1 MGETISN
8 KIVLEGEAEYKRAL
22 ADINSRLRENK
33 SAMKAAAAEYDAAGD
48 SMEAMYRYG
57 DSLERTMASQ
67 NEALGLMSEHLDRVE
82 ACYGKNSR
90 EANEL
95 RTKINNMRVE
105 LAKTQTQM
113 RQFEGSMDA
122 AAQTGDDLKAGMDAG
137 SAGLEQVGEAA
148 GRANEDVQELSQS
161 IADTMGKKIID
172 FVIAGKA
179 FDTLKDGLSQAV
191 TWAIGE
197 GVDGLRER
205 GYMQSGTGD
214 VQLTQ
219 SRLDVK
225 DQVDRLWSGRM
236 DGMATAAA
244 VETVDTVMDNLS
256 QVMPG
261 AVAEVTNAAIFQ
273 QERFGAS
280 IIEQM
285 NRADA
290 MVKTFGIDWMNAF
303 DLMTLGFQNSHDGGE
318 MMLRMFDENAQVFRQ
333 MGYDA
338 DDMFSTILSAVNN
351 EELGKDSNL
360 NKGMMELISTVT
372 DGSKE
377 SLATLKALG
386 IEAKDIGV
394 KAQQGGET
402 AAAAYQLVLERLLS
416 VEDVTKR
423 NELGA
428 ALFGEK
434 VWTATGG
441 DIASALLAGFGQT
454 IEADGVTQ
462 AAMDALLDNIDD
474 SLAQLKERGN
484 QAAGQAMEPLIDGL
498 NGGLK
503 EVNRIIDEET
513 DGTVTGILGRFQ
525 EISDEADRQENEAI
539 NQWFG
544 QWLDGLVQGTKE
556 KLQGT
561 TQGAAEAMSAATAD
575 LIAELDAID
584 ERITAAWRSGDD
596 AEAMNLEGR
605 KQELIEQINSMAT
618 DVSEEFSGMGTDAA
632 SALEDTSGD
641 MRTAGETLTGE
652 AVGAMTDAQ
661 GDMRTE
667 GETLGGEGVTG
678 LEDGLSGMRD
688 ASMSAVDGA
697 VAELY
702 GGVSR
707 AYAAG
712 QATGK
717 AYARGYKSALGIAS
731 PSRVMREAAQ
741 DTVSPLFDE
750 FEQDRMRLYEAAA
763 GLAQAVSDGYGDS
776 AALRAEAPQS
786 GAQAAGGADVETM
799 AQAMQK
805 AMSGMAFELDG
816 SRFAVLIEPGVSRAT
831 QQRAMA
837 TVRGQGA
844 AARSW

>member
-8 KIVLEGEAEYKRAL
+8 KIVLEGEAEYKKAL

-33 SAMKAAAAEYDAAGD
+33 SAMKAAAAEYDAAGE
-48 SMEAMYRYG
+48 SMETMYRYG

-113 RQFEGSMDA
+113 RQFESSMDA
-122 AAQTGDDLKAGMDAG
+122 ASTAGDDLKAGMDAG

-148 GRANEDVQELSQS
+148 ERASEDVQDLSQS

-214 VQLTQ
+214 VQLTEA
-219 SRLDVK
+219 RMGVK
-225 DQVDRLWSGRM
+225 DQVDLRWSGRL

-256 QVMPG
+256 QVMPRT
-261 AVAEVTNAAIFQ
+261 VAEVTNAAIFQ

-280 IIEQM
+280 ILEQM

-290 MVKTFGIDWMNAF
+290 MVKTFGVDWMDAF

-338 DDMFSTILSAVNN
+338 DDMFSTILAAVNN

-377 SLATLKALG
+377 SLETLKALG
-386 IEAKDIGV
+386 IEAKDIGI

-462 AAMDALLDNIDD
+462 AAMNALLDNIGD
-474 SLAQLKERGN
+474 SWAGLKERTAQQVGAATEGLVSDAN
-484 QAAGQAMEPLIDGL
+484 AFLKDVNDQTDKLGGDVLKGASQAAANLIDR
-498 NGGLK
+498 K
-503 EVNRIIDEET
+503 IEENKASM
-513 DGTVTGILGRFQ
+513 Q
-525 EISDEADRQENEAI
+525 S
-539 NQWFG
+539 
-544 QWLDGLVQGTKE
+544 
-556 KLQGT
+556 LQD
-561 TQGAAEAMSAATAD
+561 AMAAATAD
-575 LIAELDAID
+575 LYAQLEALD
-584 ERITAAWRSGDD
+584 
-596 AEAMNLEGR
+596 
-605 KQELIEQINSMAT
+605 EQINAAWMNGDNVEALTLEAQKQQLIDEIAT
-618 DVSEEFSGMGTDAA
+618 VKQEVMDGFGEVGTEAA
-632 SALEDTSGD
+632 SSLEDKAED
-641 MRTAGETLTGE
+641 MRTAGETLTDE
-652 AVGAMTDAQ
+652 AVGAVTDAQ
-661 GDMRTE
+661 GDMQSAADS
-667 GETLGGEGVTG
+667 LGQSGVTG
-678 LEDGLSGMRD
+678 LEAALADMRG
-688 ASMSAVDGA
+688 ASEDAVDGA

-717 AYARGYKSALGIAS
+717 AYARGYKSALSIKS
-731 PSRVMREAAQ
+731 PSRVMREAAK

-750 FEQDRMRLYEAAA
+750 FEQDRARLYEAAA
-763 GLAQAVSDGYGDS
+763 GLSQAVSEGYGDS
-776 AALRAEAPQS
+776 AALRAEVPQG
-786 GAQAAGGADVETM
+786 GAQAAGGASVETM
-799 AQAMQK
+799 AQAMRQ

-816 SRFAVLIEPGVSRAT
+816 RRFAVLIEKDVSRETA
-831 QQRAMA
+831 QRAVA
-837 TVRGQGA
+837 TIKGQGA

>member
-122 AAQTGDDLKAGMDAG
+122 ASDAGDDLKAGMDAG
-137 SAGLEQVGEAA
+137 SLGLEQVGEAA
-148 GRANEDVQELSQS
+148 ERASEDVQDLSQS

-261 AVAEVTNAAIFQ
+261 TVAEVTNAAIFQ

-280 IIEQM
+280 VGEQM
-285 NRADA
+285 SRADA
-290 MVKTFGIDWMNAF
+290 MVKTFGIDWMDAF

-360 NKGMMELISTVT
+360 NKGMMALISTVT

-377 SLATLKALG
+377 SLKTLKTLG

-402 AAAAYQLVLERLLS
+402 AAAAYQLVLDRLLS

-441 DIASALLAGFGQT
+441 DIANALLAGFGQT

-462 AAMDALLDNIDD
+462 AAMNALLDNIGD
-474 SLAQLKERGN
+474 SWAGLKERASQQVGAATEGLASDAN
-484 QAAGQAMEPLIDGL
+484 AFLKDVNDQTDKMGGDVLKGASQAAANLIGRKIEESKEAHQNLQAE
-498 NGGLK
+498 
-503 EVNRIIDEET
+503 
-513 DGTVTGILGRFQ
+513 
-525 EISDEADRQENEAI
+525 
-539 NQWFG
+539 
-544 QWLDGLVQGTKE
+544 LDAG
-556 KLQGT
+556 
-561 TQGAAEAMSAATAD
+561 MAD

-596 AEAMNLEGR
+596 AEAMNLEFR
-605 KQELIEQINSMAT
+605 KQELIEQINTMAT
-618 DVSEEFSGMGTDAA
+618 EVSDEFSGMGTDAA
-632 SALEDTSGD
+632 TSLSDKSGE

-652 AVGAMTDAQ
+652 AVGAVTDAH
-661 GDMRTE
+661 GDMQTA

-786 GAQAAGGADVETM
+786 GTQAAGGADVETM

>member
-8 KIVLEGEAEYKRAL
+8 KIVLEGEAEYKKAL
-22 ADINSRLRENK
+22 GDINSRLRENK

-57 DSLERTMASQ
+57 DSLERTMQTQ

-105 LAKTQTQM
+105 LSKTQTQM

-179 FDTLKDGLSQAV
+179 FDTLKDGLKQAV

-214 VQLTQ
+214 VQLTDA
-219 SRLDVK
+219 RMAVK
-225 DQVDRLWSGRM
+225 DQVDLRWSGRL

-261 AVAEVTNAAIFQ
+261 TVAEVTSAAIFQ

-280 IIEQM
+280 IAEQM
-285 NRADA
+285 QRADA
-290 MVKTFGIDWMNAF
+290 MVKTFGIDWMDAF

-318 MMLRMFDENAQVFRQ
+318 MMLRMFDENAQIFRQ

-338 DDMFSTILSAVNN
+338 DDMFATILGAVNN
-351 EELGKDSNL
+351 AELGKDSNL

-377 SLATLKALG
+377 SVKTLKALG

-402 AAAAYQLVLERLLS
+402 AAAAYQLVLERLMS
-416 VEDVTKR
+416 VTDVAKR

-454 IEADGVTQ
+454 IETEGVTQ
-462 AAMDALLDNIDD
+462 AAMDALLDNIGDNW
-474 SLAQLKERGN
+474 AGLKERASQQVGAATEGLVSDAN
-484 QAAGQAMEPLIDGL
+484 EFLKDVNDQTDKMGGDVLKGASQAAANLIDR
-498 NGGLK
+498 K
-503 EVNRIIDEET
+503 IEENKASM
-513 DGTVTGILGRFQ
+513 Q
-525 EISDEADRQENEAI
+525 S
-539 NQWFG
+539 
-544 QWLDGLVQGTKE
+544 
-556 KLQGT
+556 LQD
-561 TQGAAEAMSAATAD
+561 AMAAATAD
-575 LIAELDAID
+575 LYAQLEALD
-584 ERITAAWRSGDD
+584 
-596 AEAMNLEGR
+596 
-605 KQELIEQINSMAT
+605 EQINAAWESGDTAEALTLEGQKQQLIDEIAAVKQEVMDGFGEVGTEAAT
-618 DVSEEFSGMGTDAA
+618 SLGGKAE
-632 SALEDTSGD
+632 D
-641 MRTAGETLTGE
+641 MRTSAETLAGE
-652 AVGAMTDAQ
+652 AVGAVTDAQ
-661 GDMRTE
+661 GDMQTA
-667 GETLGGEGVTG
+667 GETLGGESVTG

-717 AYARGYKSALGIAS
+717 AYAQGYKSALGIAS
-731 PSRVMREAAQ
+731 PSRVMREAAK

>member
-8 KIVLEGEAEYKRAL
+8 KIVLEGEAEYKKAL
-22 ADINSRLRENK
+22 GDINSRLRENK

-57 DSLERTMASQ
+57 DSLERTMQTQ

-105 LAKTQTQM
+105 LSKTQTQM
-113 RQFEGSMDA
+113 RQFESSMDA
-122 AAQTGDDLKAGMDAG
+122 AAETGDDLKAGMDAG

-148 GRANEDVQELSQS
+148 GRASEDVQELSQS

-179 FDTLKDGLSQAV
+179 FDTLKDGLKQAV

-214 VQLTQ
+214 VQLTDA
-219 SRLDVK
+219 RMAVK
-225 DQVDRLWSGRM
+225 DQVDLRWSGRL

-256 QVMPG
+256 QVMPRT
-261 AVAEVTNAAIFQ
+261 VAEVTSAAIFQ

-280 IIEQM
+280 IAEQM

-290 MVKTFGIDWMNAF
+290 MVKTFGIDWMDAF

-318 MMLRMFDENAQVFRQ
+318 MMLKMFDENAQVFRQ

-338 DDMFSTILSAVNN
+338 DDMFATILGAVNN

-441 DIASALLAGFGQT
+441 DIANALLAGFGQT

-462 AAMDALLDNIDD
+462 AAMNALLDNIGD
-474 SLAQLKERGN
+474 SWAGLKERASQQVGAATEGLVSDTN
-484 QAAGQAMEPLIDGL
+484 EFLKDVNDQTDKLGGDVLKGASQAAANLIDRKL
-498 NGGLK
+498 
-503 EVNRIIDEET
+503 EENNA
-513 DGTVTGILGRFQ
+513 
-525 EISDEADRQENEAI
+525 S
-539 NQWFG
+539 
-544 QWLDGLVQGTKE
+544 VQS
-556 KLQGT
+556 LQD
-561 TQGAAEAMSAATAD
+561 AMAAATAD
-575 LIAELDAID
+575 LYAQLEALDDRINAAWMNGDNAEALTLEGQKQQLID
-584 ERITAAWRSGDD
+584 EIARVKQEVMDGFGEVGSEAATS
-596 AEAMNLEGR
+596 LEG
-605 KQELIEQINSMAT
+605 KAE
-618 DVSEEFSGMGTDAA
+618 
-632 SALEDTSGD
+632 D
-641 MRTAGETLTGE
+641 MRTSAETLTGE
-652 AVGAMTDAQ
+652 AVGAVTDAQ
-661 GDMRTE
+661 GDMQSA
-667 GETLGGEGVTG
+667 GDTLGQSGVTG
-678 LEDGLSGMRD
+678 LEESLGGMRE
-688 ASMSAVDGA
+688 ASGNAVDGA

-750 FEQDRMRLYEAAA
+750 FEQDRARLYEAAA
-763 GLAQAVSDGYGDS
+763 GLAQAVSEGYGDS
-776 AALRAEAPQS
+776 AALRAEAPQG
-786 GAQAAGGADVETM
+786 GAQAAGGASVEAM

-831 QQRAMA
+831 AQRAVA
-837 TVRGQGA
+837 TIKGQGT

>member
-122 AAQTGDDLKAGMDAG
+122 ASSAGDDLKAGMDAG
-137 SAGLEQVGEAA
+137 SLGLEQVGEAA
-148 GRANEDVQELSQS
+148 ERASEDVQDLSQS

-179 FDTLKDGLSQAV
+179 FDTLKDGLKQAV

-214 VQLTQ
+214 AQLTQ

-261 AVAEVTNAAIFQ
+261 TVAEVTSAAILQ

-280 IIEQM
+280 VGEQM
-285 NRADA
+285 SRADA
-290 MVKTFGIDWMNAF
+290 MVKTFGIDWMDAF

-360 NKGMMELISTVT
+360 NKGMMALISTVT

-377 SLATLKALG
+377 SLKTLKTLG

-402 AAAAYQLVLERLLS
+402 AAAAYQLVLDRLLS

-441 DIASALLAGFGQT
+441 DIANALLAGFGQT

-462 AAMDALLDNIDD
+462 AAMNALLDNIGD
-474 SLAQLKERGN
+474 SWAGVKERASQQVGAATEGLVSDAN
-484 QAAGQAMEPLIDGL
+484 AFLKDVNAQTDKMGGDVLKGASQAAADLIGRKIEESKEAHQNLQAE
-498 NGGLK
+498 
-503 EVNRIIDEET
+503 
-513 DGTVTGILGRFQ
+513 
-525 EISDEADRQENEAI
+525 
-539 NQWFG
+539 
-544 QWLDGLVQGTKE
+544 LDAG
-556 KLQGT
+556 
-561 TQGAAEAMSAATAD
+561 MAD

-596 AEAMNLEGR
+596 AEAMNLEFR

-618 DVSEEFSGMGTDAA
+618 EVSEEFSGMGTDAA
-632 SALEDTSGD
+632 TSLSDKSGE

-652 AVGAMTDAQ
+652 AVGAVTDAQ
-661 GDMRTE
+661 GDMKTA

-678 LEDGLSGMRD
+678 LDDGLSGMRD

-763 GLAQAVSDGYGDS
+763 GLAQAVSDGYDS

-831 QQRAMA
+831 AQRAVA
-837 TVRGQGA
+837 TIKGQGA

>member
-8 KIVLEGEAEYKRAL
+8 KIVLEGEAEYKKAL
-22 ADINSRLRENK
+22 GDINSRLRENK

-57 DSLERTMASQ
+57 DSLERTMQTQ

-105 LAKTQTQM
+105 LSKTQTQM

-122 AAQTGDDLKAGMDAG
+122 AAETGDDLRAGMDAG

-179 FDTLKDGLSQAV
+179 FDTLKDGLKQAV

-214 VQLTQ
+214 AQLTDA
-219 SRLDVK
+219 RMAVK
-225 DQVDRLWSGRM
+225 DQVDLRWSGRL

-256 QVMPG
+256 QVMPRT
-261 AVAEVTNAAIFQ
+261 VAEVTSAAIFQ

-280 IIEQM
+280 IAEQM

-290 MVKTFGIDWMNAF
+290 MVKTFGIDWMDAF

-318 MMLRMFDENAQVFRQ
+318 MMLKMFDENAQVFRQ

-338 DDMFSTILSAVNN
+338 DDMFATILGAVNN

-394 KAQQGGET
+394 KAQQGGKT

-441 DIASALLAGFGQT
+441 DIANALLAGFGQT

-462 AAMDALLDNIDD
+462 AAMNALLDNIGD
-474 SLAQLKERGN
+474 SWAGLKERASQQVGAATEGLVSDAN
-484 QAAGQAMEPLIDGL
+484 EFLKDVNDQTDKLGGDVLKGASQAAANLIDRKL
-498 NGGLK
+498 
-503 EVNRIIDEET
+503 EENNA
-513 DGTVTGILGRFQ
+513 
-525 EISDEADRQENEAI
+525 S
-539 NQWFG
+539 
-544 QWLDGLVQGTKE
+544 VQS
-556 KLQGT
+556 LQD
-561 TQGAAEAMSAATAD
+561 AMAAATAD
-575 LIAELDAID
+575 LYAQLEALDDRINAAWMNGDNAEALTLEGQKQQLID
-584 ERITAAWRSGDD
+584 EIARVKQEVMDGFGEVGSEAATS
-596 AEAMNLEGR
+596 LEG
-605 KQELIEQINSMAT
+605 KAE
-618 DVSEEFSGMGTDAA
+618 
-632 SALEDTSGD
+632 D
-641 MRTAGETLTGE
+641 MRTSAETLTGE
-652 AVGAMTDAQ
+652 AVGAVTDAQ
-661 GDMRTE
+661 GDMQSA
-667 GETLGGEGVTG
+667 GDTLGQSGVTG
-678 LEDGLSGMRD
+678 LEESLGGMRE
-688 ASMSAVDGA
+688 ASGNAVDGA

-750 FEQDRMRLYEAAA
+750 FEQDRARLYEAAA
-763 GLAQAVSDGYGDS
+763 SLAQAVSEGYGDS
-776 AALRAEAPQS
+776 AALRAEAPQG
-786 GAQAAGGADVETM
+786 GAQAAGGASVETM

>member
-8 KIVLEGEAEYKRAL
+8 KIVLEGEAEYKKAL
-22 ADINSRLRENK
+22 GDINSRLRENK

-57 DSLERTMASQ
+57 DSLERTMQTQ

-105 LAKTQTQM
+105 LSKTQTQM

-179 FDTLKDGLSQAV
+179 FDTLKDGLKQAV

-214 VQLTQ
+214 VQLTDA
-219 SRLDVK
+219 RMAVK
-225 DQVDRLWSGRM
+225 DQVDLRWSGRL

-261 AVAEVTNAAIFQ
+261 TVAEVTNAAIFQ
-273 QERFGAS
+273 QERFGVS
-280 IIEQM
+280 INEQM
-285 NRADA
+285 SRADA
-290 MVKTFGIDWMNAF
+290 MVKTFGVDWMDAF

-318 MMLRMFDENAQVFRQ
+318 MMLKMFDENAQVFRQ

-338 DDMFSTILSAVNN
+338 DDMFATILGAVNN
-351 EELGKDSNL
+351 TELGKDSNL

-377 SLATLKALG
+377 SVKTLKALG

-416 VEDVTKR
+416 VEDVAKR

-462 AAMDALLDNIDD
+462 AAMNALLDNIGD
-474 SLAQLKERGN
+474 SWAGLKERASQQVGAATEGLVSDAN
-484 QAAGQAMEPLIDGL
+484 AFLKDVNAQTDKMGGDVLKGASQAAADLIGRKIEESKEAHQNLQAE
-498 NGGLK
+498 
-503 EVNRIIDEET
+503 
-513 DGTVTGILGRFQ
+513 
-525 EISDEADRQENEAI
+525 
-539 NQWFG
+539 
-544 QWLDGLVQGTKE
+544 LDAG
-556 KLQGT
+556 
-561 TQGAAEAMSAATAD
+561 MAD

-596 AEAMNLEGR
+596 AEAMNLEFR

-618 DVSEEFSGMGTDAA
+618 EVSEEFSGMGTDAA
-632 SALEDTSGD
+632 TSLSDKSGE

-652 AVGAMTDAQ
+652 AVGAVTDAQ
-661 GDMRTE
+661 SDMQSAGD
-667 GETLGGEGVTG
+667 TLGQSGVTG
-678 LEDGLSGMRD
+678 LEEGLEGMRE
-688 ASMSAVDGA
+688 ASGNAVDGA
-697 VAELY
+697 VAELF

-750 FEQDRMRLYEAAA
+750 FETDRARLYEAAA
-763 GLAQAVSDGYGDS
+763 GLAHAVSDGYGDS
-776 AALRAEAPQS
+776 AALRAEAPQ
-786 GAQAAGGADVETM
+786 GGTQAAGGASVETM

-816 SRFAVLIEPGVSRAT
+816 NRFAVLIEPGVSRAT
-831 QQRAMA
+831 AQRAVA
-837 TVRGQGA
+837 TIKGQGA

>member
-8 KIVLEGEAEYKRAL
+8 RIVLEGEAAYKKAL

-33 SAMKAAAAEYDAAGD
+33 SAMKAAAAEYDGAGE

-57 DSLERTMASQ
+57 DSLERTMESQ

-82 ACYGKNSR
+82 SAYGKNSR

-95 RTKINNMRVE
+95 RTKINNMRTE

-113 RQFEGSMDA
+113 RQFESSMDA
-122 AAQTGDDLKAGMDAG
+122 ASAAGDDLKAGMDAG

-148 GRANEDVQELSQS
+148 GRAQGEVQELSES
-161 IADTMGKKIID
+161 IADMMGRKIID

-179 FDTLKDGLSQAV
+179 FDTLKDGLAQAV
-191 TWAIGE
+191 TFAIGE

-205 GYMQSGTGD
+205 GYIQSGTGD
-214 VQLTQ
+214 VQLTEA
-219 SRLDVK
+219 RMGVK
-225 DQVDRLWSGRM
+225 DQVDLRWSGRL

-261 AVAEVTNAAIFQ
+261 TVAEVTNAAIFQ

-280 IIEQM
+280 VSEQM
-285 NRADA
+285 QRADS
-290 MVKTFGIDWMNAF
+290 MVKTFGIDWMDAF

-377 SLATLKALG
+377 SAATLKALG
-386 IEAKDIGV
+386 LEAKDIGV

-402 AAAAYQLVLERLLS
+402 AAAAYQLVLERLMA
-416 VEDVTKR
+416 VEDVAKR
-423 NELGA
+423 NELGQ

-434 VWTATGG
+434 VWTSTGG

-462 AAMDALLDNIDD
+462 AAMDALLDNIGDNW
-474 SLAQLKERGN
+474 AGLKERVGQQAGAATEGLVEDAN
-484 QAAGQAMEPLIDGL
+484 AFLADVNAQTDAMGGDVLKGASQAAANLIDRKIGEQ
-498 NGGLK
+498 K
-503 EVNRIIDEET
+503 
-513 DGTVTGILGRFQ
+513 Q
-525 EISDEADRQENEAI
+525 AQQS
-539 NQWFG
+539 
-544 QWLDGLVQGTKE
+544 
-556 KLQGT
+556 LQD
-561 TQGAAEAMSAATAD
+561 AMAAATAD
-575 LIAELDAID
+575 LYAQLDALNEQIN
-584 ERITAAWRSGDD
+584 AAWENGDTLQ
-596 AEAMNLEGR
+596 ALTLEGQ
-605 KQELIEQINSMAT
+605 KQELIDEIAEVKQQVQDGFGEVGSEAAT
-618 DVSEEFSGMGTDAA
+618 
-632 SALEDTSGD
+632 ALEGTSDG
-641 MRTAGETLTGE
+641 MRTSAETLTGE
-652 AVGAMTDAQ
+652 AVGAVTDAAS
-661 GDMRTE
+661 DMETAGSGL
-667 GETLGGEGVTG
+667 GESGATG
-678 LEDGLSGMRD
+678 LEDGLEGMTD
-688 ASMSAVDGA
+688 ASADAVDGA

-702 GGVSR
+702 RGASR

-717 AYARGYKSALGIAS
+717 AYERGYKTALSIAS
-731 PSRVMREAAQ
+731 PSRVMRAAAQ

-750 FEQDRMRLYEAAA
+750 FEADRARL
-763 GLAQAVSDGYGDS
+763 
-776 AALRAEAPQS
+776 
-786 GAQAAGGADVETM
+786 QAAGAALGAAVQEGYNSLSPLQRGPHPSALWADTFPIGEGGAGGLV
-799 AQAMQK
+799 QAMRQ
-805 AMSGMAFELDG
+805 AMSGMTWEIDG
-816 SRFAVLIEPGVSRAT
+816 QTMAVLVEPGVSRAT
-831 QQRAMA
+831 AQRVVA

>member
-67 NEALGLMSEHLDRVE
+67 NEALGLMSEHLDQVE

-148 GRANEDVQELSQS
+148 GRASEDVQDLSQS

-179 FDTLKDGLSQAV
+179 FDTLKDGLKQAV

-214 VQLTQ
+214 AQLTQ

-261 AVAEVTNAAIFQ
+261 TVAEVTSAAIFQ

-280 IIEQM
+280 IAEQM
-285 NRADA
+285 QRADA
-290 MVKTFGIDWMNAF
+290 MVKTFGIDWMDAF

-338 DDMFSTILSAVNN
+338 DDMFATILGAVNN
-351 EELGKDSNL
+351 AELGKDSNL

-377 SLATLKALG
+377 SVKTLKALG

-402 AAAAYQLVLERLLS
+402 AAAAYQLVLERLMS
-416 VEDVTKR
+416 VEDVAKR

-441 DIASALLAGFGQT
+441 DIANALLAGFGQT

-462 AAMDALLDNIDD
+462 AAMNALLDNIGD
-474 SLAQLKERGN
+474 SWAGLKERASQQVGAATEGLVSDAN
-484 QAAGQAMEPLIDGL
+484 AFLKDVNDQTDKMGGDVLKGASQAAADLIGRKIEESKEAHQNLQAE
-498 NGGLK
+498 
-503 EVNRIIDEET
+503 
-513 DGTVTGILGRFQ
+513 
-525 EISDEADRQENEAI
+525 
-539 NQWFG
+539 
-544 QWLDGLVQGTKE
+544 LDAG
-556 KLQGT
+556 
-561 TQGAAEAMSAATAD
+561 MAD

-596 AEAMNLEGR
+596 SEAMNLEFR

-618 DVSEEFSGMGTDAA
+618 EVSEEFSGMGTDAA
-632 SALEDTSGD
+632 TSLSDKSGE

-652 AVGAMTDAQ
+652 AVGAVTDAQ
-661 GDMRTE
+661 GDMKTA

-763 GLAQAVSDGYGDS
+763 GLAQAVSEGYGDS

>member
-8 KIVLEGEAEYKRAL
+8 KIVLEGEAEYKKAL
-22 ADINSRLRENK
+22 GDINSRLRENK

-57 DSLERTMASQ
+57 DSLERTMQTQ

-148 GRANEDVQELSQS
+148 GRASEDVQDLSQS
-161 IADTMGKKIID
+161 IADTMGRKIID

-261 AVAEVTNAAIFQ
+261 TVAEVTNAAIFQ

-280 IIEQM
+280 VGEQM
-285 NRADA
+285 SRADA

-338 DDMFSTILSAVNN
+338 DDMFATILSAVNN

-360 NKGMMELISTVT
+360 NKGMMALIATVT

-377 SLATLKALG
+377 SLKTLKTLG

-402 AAAAYQLVLERLLS
+402 AAAAYQLVLDRLMS

-441 DIASALLAGFGQT
+441 DIANALLAGFGQT

-462 AAMDALLDNIDD
+462 AAMNALLDNIGD
-474 SLAQLKERGN
+474 SWAGLKERASQQVGAATEGLVSDAN
-484 QAAGQAMEPLIDGL
+484 AFLKDVNAQTDKMGGDVLKGASQAAADLIGRKIEESKEAHQNLQAE
-498 NGGLK
+498 
-503 EVNRIIDEET
+503 
-513 DGTVTGILGRFQ
+513 
-525 EISDEADRQENEAI
+525 
-539 NQWFG
+539 
-544 QWLDGLVQGTKE
+544 LDAG
-556 KLQGT
+556 
-561 TQGAAEAMSAATAD
+561 MAD

-596 AEAMNLEGR
+596 AEAMNLEFR

-618 DVSEEFSGMGTDAA
+618 EVSEEFSGMGTDAA
-632 SALEDTSGD
+632 TSLSDKSGE

-652 AVGAMTDAQ
+652 AVGAVTDAQ
-661 GDMRTE
+661 GDMQTA

-763 GLAQAVSDGYGDS
+763 GLAQAVSDGYDS

>member
-57 DSLERTMASQ
+57 DSLERTMQTQ

-105 LAKTQTQM
+105 LSKTQTQM

-179 FDTLKDGLSQAV
+179 FDTLKDGLKQAV

-261 AVAEVTNAAIFQ
+261 TVAEVTSAAIFQ

-280 IIEQM
+280 IAEQM
-285 NRADA
+285 QRADA
-290 MVKTFGIDWMNAF
+290 MVKTFGIDWMDAF

-338 DDMFSTILSAVNN
+338 DDMFATILGAVNN
-351 EELGKDSNL
+351 AELGKDSNL

-377 SLATLKALG
+377 SVKTLKALG

-402 AAAAYQLVLERLLS
+402 AAAAYQLVLERLMS
-416 VEDVTKR
+416 VEDVAKR

-441 DIASALLAGFGQT
+441 DIANALLAGFGQT

-462 AAMDALLDNIDD
+462 AAMNALLDNIGD
-474 SLAQLKERGN
+474 SWAGLKERASQQVGAATEGLVSDAN
-484 QAAGQAMEPLIDGL
+484 EFLKDVNDQTDKMGGDALKGASQAAANLIDR
-498 NGGLK
+498 K
-503 EVNRIIDEET
+503 IEENKAS
-513 DGTVTGILGRFQ
+513 IQ
-525 EISDEADRQENEAI
+525 S
-539 NQWFG
+539 
-544 QWLDGLVQGTKE
+544 
-556 KLQGT
+556 LQD
-561 TQGAAEAMSAATAD
+561 AMAAATAD
-575 LIAELDAID
+575 LYAQLEALDDQINAAWMNGDNAEALTLEGQKQQLID
-584 ERITAAWRSGDD
+584 EIAAV
-596 AEAMNLEGR
+596 
-605 KQELIEQINSMAT
+605 KQEVMDGFGDVGTEAAT
-618 DVSEEFSGMGTDAA
+618 SLGGKAE
-632 SALEDTSGD
+632 D

-652 AVGAMTDAQ
+652 AVGAVTDAQ
-661 GDMRTE
+661 TDMQTA

-688 ASMSAVDGA
+688 ASISAVDGA

-717 AYARGYKSALGIAS
+717 AYAQGYKSALGIAS

>member
-8 KIVLEGEAEYKRAL
+8 KIVLEGEAEYKKAL
-22 ADINSRLRENK
+22 GDINSRLRENK
-33 SAMKAAAAEYDAAGD
+33 SAMKAAAAEYDAAGN

-57 DSLERTMASQ
+57 DSLERTMQTQ

-105 LAKTQTQM
+105 LSKTQTQM
-113 RQFEGSMDA
+113 RQFESSMDA
-122 AAQTGDDLKAGMDAG
+122 ASDAGDDLKAGMDAG

-205 GYMQSGTGD
+205 GRMQSGTGSTP
-214 VQLTQ
+214 LTDA
-219 SRLDVK
+219 RMGIK
-225 DQVDRLWSGRM
+225 DQIDRRWSGRLN
-236 DGMATAAA
+236 GEATGDA
-244 VETVDTVMDNLS
+244 VEAVDSAMDNLS
-256 QVMPG
+256 LVMPG
-261 AVAEVTNAAIFQ
+261 TVAEVTNAAIFQ

-280 IIEQM
+280 ILEQM

-290 MVKTFGIDWMNAF
+290 MVKTFGIDWMDAF

-338 DDMFSTILSAVNN
+338 DDMFATILGAVNN
-351 EELGKDSNL
+351 AELGKDSNL

-377 SLATLKALG
+377 SVKTLKALG

-402 AAAAYQLVLERLLS
+402 AAAAYQLVLERLMS
-416 VEDVTKR
+416 VEDVAKR

-454 IEADGVTQ
+454 IETEGVTQ
-462 AAMDALLDNIDD
+462 AAMDALLDNIGDNW
-474 SLAQLKERGN
+474 AGLKERASQQVGAATEGLVSDAN
-484 QAAGQAMEPLIDGL
+484 EFLKDVNDQTDKMGGDVLKGASQAAANLIDR
-498 NGGLK
+498 K
-503 EVNRIIDEET
+503 IEENKASM
-513 DGTVTGILGRFQ
+513 Q
-525 EISDEADRQENEAI
+525 S
-539 NQWFG
+539 
-544 QWLDGLVQGTKE
+544 
-556 KLQGT
+556 LQD
-561 TQGAAEAMSAATAD
+561 AMAAATAD
-575 LIAELDAID
+575 LYAQLEALDDQINAAWMNGDNAEALTLEGQKQKLID
-584 ERITAAWRSGDD
+584 EIAAVKQEVMDGFGEVGS
-596 AEAMNLEGR
+596 EAATSLEG
-605 KQELIEQINSMAT
+605 K
-618 DVSEEFSGMGTDAA
+618 EE
-632 SALEDTSGD
+632 D
-641 MRTAGETLTGE
+641 MRTSAETLTGA
-652 AVGAMTDAQ
+652 AVGAVTDAQ
-661 GDMRTE
+661 GDMQSA
-667 GETLGGEGVTG
+667 GDTLGQSGVTG
-678 LEDGLSGMRD
+678 LEESLGGMRE
-688 ASMSAVDGA
+688 ASGNAVDGA

-750 FEQDRMRLYEAAA
+750 FEQDRARLYEAAA

-786 GAQAAGGADVETM
+786 GAQAAGGASVETM

-816 SRFAVLIEPGVSRAT
+816 NRFAVLIEPGVSRAT
-831 QQRAMA
+831 AQRAVA
-837 TVRGQGA
+837 TIKGQGA

>member
-67 NEALGLMSEHLDRVE
+67 NEALGLMSEHLEKVE

-95 RTKINNMRVE
+95 RTKINNMRTE

-113 RQFEGSMDA
+113 RQFESSMDA
-122 AAQTGDDLKAGMDAG
+122 ASTAGDDLKAGMDAG

-214 VQLTQ
+214 VQLTEA
-219 SRLDVK
+219 RMDVK

-256 QVMPG
+256 QVMPRT
-261 AVAEVTNAAIFQ
+261 VAEVTNAAIFQ

-280 IIEQM
+280 ISEQM
-285 NRADA
+285 QRADA
-290 MVKTFGIDWMNAF
+290 MVKTFGVDWMDAF

-338 DDMFSTILSAVNN
+338 DDMFSTILAAVNN

-377 SLATLKALG
+377 SLDTLKALG
-386 IEAKDIGV
+386 IEAKDIGI

-402 AAAAYQLVLERLLS
+402 AAAAYQLVLEQLLS
-416 VEDVTKR
+416 VEDVAKR

-428 ALFGEK
+428 ALFGDT

-454 IEADGVTQ
+454 IETEGVTQ
-462 AAMDALLDNIDD
+462 AAMDALLDNIGD
-474 SLAQLKERGN
+474 SWAGLKERMGQ
-484 QAAGQAMEPLIDGL
+484 QAG
-498 NGGLK
+498 
-503 EVNRIIDEET
+503 
-513 DGTVTGILGRFQ
+513 
-525 EISDEADRQENEAI
+525 EATE
-539 NQWFG
+539 
-544 QWLDGLVQGTKE
+544 GLVQAANDFVKDVNEQTDRLGGDVLK
-556 KLQGT
+556 
-561 TQGAAEAMSAATAD
+561 GASQAAANLIEGKVEDIKDEGNRLMDATAD
-575 LIAELDAID
+575 LYAQLEALD
-584 ERITAAWRSGDD
+584 
-596 AEAMNLEGR
+596 
-605 KQELIEQINSMAT
+605 EQINNAWMSGDNVEALTLEAQKQQLIDEIAT
-618 DVSEEFSGMGTDAA
+618 VKQEVMDGFGEVGTEAA
-632 SALEDTSGD
+632 SSLEDKAED
-641 MRTAGETLTGE
+641 MRTAGETLTDE
-652 AVGAMTDAQ
+652 AVGAVTDAQ
-661 GDMRTE
+661 GDMQSAADS
-667 GETLGGEGVTG
+667 LGQSGVTG
-678 LEDGLSGMRD
+678 LEDALADMRG
-688 ASMSAVDGA
+688 ASEDAVDGA

-717 AYARGYKSALGIAS
+717 AYARGYKSALSIKS
-731 PSRVMREAAQ
+731 PSRVMREAAK

-750 FEQDRMRLYEAAA
+750 FEQDRARLYEAAA
-763 GLAQAVSDGYGDS
+763 GLAQAVSEGYGDS
-776 AALRAEAPQS
+776 AALRAEVPQG
-786 GAQAAGGADVETM
+786 GAQAAGGASVETM
-799 AQAMQK
+799 AQAMRQ

-816 SRFAVLIEPGVSRAT
+816 NRFAVLIEPGVSRAT

>member
-122 AAQTGDDLKAGMDAG
+122 ASSAGDDLKAGMDAG
-137 SAGLEQVGEAA
+137 SLGLEQVGEAA
-148 GRANEDVQELSQS
+148 ERASEDVQDLSQS

-261 AVAEVTNAAIFQ
+261 TVAEVTNAAIFQ

-280 IIEQM
+280 VGEQM
-285 NRADA
+285 SRADA
-290 MVKTFGIDWMNAF
+290 MVKTFGIDWMDAF

-360 NKGMMELISTVT
+360 NKGMMALISTVT

-377 SLATLKALG
+377 SLKTLKTLG

-402 AAAAYQLVLERLLS
+402 AAAAYQLVLDRLLS

-441 DIASALLAGFGQT
+441 DIANALLAGFGQT

-462 AAMDALLDNIDD
+462 AAMNALLDNIGD
-474 SLAQLKERGN
+474 SWAGVKERASQQVGAATEGLVSDAN
-484 QAAGQAMEPLIDGL
+484 AFLKDVNAQTDKMGGDVLKGASQAAADLIGRKIEESKEAHQNLQAE
-498 NGGLK
+498 
-503 EVNRIIDEET
+503 
-513 DGTVTGILGRFQ
+513 
-525 EISDEADRQENEAI
+525 
-539 NQWFG
+539 
-544 QWLDGLVQGTKE
+544 LDAG
-556 KLQGT
+556 
-561 TQGAAEAMSAATAD
+561 MAD

-596 AEAMNLEGR
+596 AEAMNLEFR

-618 DVSEEFSGMGTDAA
+618 EVSEEFSGMGTDAA
-632 SALEDTSGD
+632 TSLSDKSGE

-652 AVGAMTDAQ
+652 AVGAVTDAQ
-661 GDMRTE
+661 GDMKTA

-678 LEDGLSGMRD
+678 LDDGLSGMRD

-776 AALRAEAPQS
+776 AALRAETPQS

>member
-8 KIVLEGEAEYKRAL
+8 KIVLEGEAEYKKAL
-22 ADINSRLRENK
+22 GDINSRLRENK

-57 DSLERTMASQ
+57 DSLERTMQTQ

-105 LAKTQTQM
+105 LSKTQTQM

-179 FDTLKDGLSQAV
+179 FDTLKDGLKQAV

-214 VQLTQ
+214 VQLTDA
-219 SRLDVK
+219 RMAVK
-225 DQVDRLWSGRM
+225 DQVDLRWSGRL

-261 AVAEVTNAAIFQ
+261 TVAEVTSAAIFQ

-280 IIEQM
+280 IAEQM
-285 NRADA
+285 QRADA
-290 MVKTFGIDWMNAF
+290 MVKTFGIDWMDAF

-338 DDMFSTILSAVNN
+338 DDMFATILGAVNN
-351 EELGKDSNL
+351 AELGKDSNL

-377 SLATLKALG
+377 SVKTLKALG

-402 AAAAYQLVLERLLS
+402 AAAAYQLVLERLMS
-416 VEDVTKR
+416 VEDVAKR

-454 IEADGVTQ
+454 IETEGVTQ
-462 AAMDALLDNIDD
+462 AAMDALLDNIGDNW
-474 SLAQLKERGN
+474 AGLKERASQQVGAATEGLVSDAN
-484 QAAGQAMEPLIDGL
+484 EFLKDVNDQTDKMGGDVLKGASQAAANLIDR
-498 NGGLK
+498 K
-503 EVNRIIDEET
+503 IEENKASM
-513 DGTVTGILGRFQ
+513 Q
-525 EISDEADRQENEAI
+525 S
-539 NQWFG
+539 
-544 QWLDGLVQGTKE
+544 
-556 KLQGT
+556 LQD
-561 TQGAAEAMSAATAD
+561 AMAAATAD
-575 LIAELDAID
+575 LYAQLEALDDQINAAWMNGDNAEALTLEGQKQQLID
-584 ERITAAWRSGDD
+584 EIAAV
-596 AEAMNLEGR
+596 
-605 KQELIEQINSMAT
+605 KQEVMDGFGDVGTEAAT
-618 DVSEEFSGMGTDAA
+618 SLGGKAE
-632 SALEDTSGD
+632 D

-652 AVGAMTDAQ
+652 AVGAVTDAQ
-661 GDMRTE
+661 SDMQSAGD
-667 GETLGGEGVTG
+667 TLGQSGVTG
-678 LEDGLSGMRD
+678 LEEGLDGMRE
-688 ASMSAVDGA
+688 ASGNAVDGA
-697 VAELY
+697 VAELF

-731 PSRVMREAAQ
+731 PSRVMHEAAQ

-750 FEQDRMRLYEAAA
+750 FEQDRARLYEAAA
-763 GLAQAVSDGYGDS
+763 GLAQAVSEGYGDS
-776 AALRAEAPQS
+776 AALRAEAPQG
-786 GAQAAGGADVETM
+786 GAQAAGGASVETM

-816 SRFAVLIEPGVSRAT
+816 NRFAVLIEPGVSRAT
-831 QQRAMA
+831 AQRAVA
-837 TVRGQGA
+837 TIKGQGA

>member
-57 DSLERTMASQ
+57 DSLERTMQTQ

-105 LAKTQTQM
+105 LSKTQTQM

-179 FDTLKDGLSQAV
+179 FDTLKDGLKQAV

-214 VQLTQ
+214 VQLTDA
-219 SRLDVK
+219 RMAVK
-225 DQVDRLWSGRM
+225 DQVDLRWSGRL

-261 AVAEVTNAAIFQ
+261 TVAEVTSAAIFQ

-280 IIEQM
+280 IAEQM
-285 NRADA
+285 QRADA
-290 MVKTFGIDWMNAF
+290 MVKTFGIDWMDAF

-338 DDMFSTILSAVNN
+338 DDMFATILGAVNN
-351 EELGKDSNL
+351 AELGKDSNL

-377 SLATLKALG
+377 SVKTLKALG

-402 AAAAYQLVLERLLS
+402 AAAAYQLVLERLMS
-416 VEDVTKR
+416 VEDVAKR

-454 IEADGVTQ
+454 IETEGVTQ
-462 AAMDALLDNIDD
+462 AAMDALLDNIGDNW
-474 SLAQLKERGN
+474 AGLKERASQQVGAATEGLVSDAN
-484 QAAGQAMEPLIDGL
+484 EFLKDVNDQTDKMGGDVLKGASQAAADLIGRKIEESKEAHQNLQAE
-498 NGGLK
+498 
-503 EVNRIIDEET
+503 
-513 DGTVTGILGRFQ
+513 
-525 EISDEADRQENEAI
+525 
-539 NQWFG
+539 
-544 QWLDGLVQGTKE
+544 LDAG
-556 KLQGT
+556 
-561 TQGAAEAMSAATAD
+561 MAD

-596 AEAMNLEGR
+596 AEAMNLEFR

-618 DVSEEFSGMGTDAA
+618 EVSEEFSGMGTDAA
-632 SALEDTSGD
+632 TSLSDKSGE

-652 AVGAMTDAQ
+652 AVGAVTDAQ
-661 GDMRTE
+661 GDMQTA

-717 AYARGYKSALGIAS
+717 AYAQGYKSALGIAS

-750 FEQDRMRLYEAAA
+750 FEQDRARLYEAAA
-763 GLAQAVSDGYGDS
+763 GLAQAVSEGYGDS
-776 AALRAEAPQS
+776 AALRAEAPQG
-786 GAQAAGGADVETM
+786 GAQAAGGASVETM

-805 AMSGMAFELDG
+805 AISGMAFELDG
-816 SRFAVLIEPGVSRAT
+816 NRFAVLIEPGVSRAT
-831 QQRAMA
+831 AQRAVA
-837 TVRGQGA
+837 TIKGQGA

>member
-8 KIVLEGEAEYKRAL
+8 KIVLEGEAEYKKAL
-22 ADINSRLRENK
+22 GDINSRLRENK

-57 DSLERTMASQ
+57 DSLERTMQTQ

-122 AAQTGDDLKAGMDAG
+122 ASDAGDDLKAGMDAG

-148 GRANEDVQELSQS
+148 GRASEDVQDLSQS

-179 FDTLKDGLSQAV
+179 FDTLKDGLKQAV

-261 AVAEVTNAAIFQ
+261 TVAEVTNAAIFQ

-280 IIEQM
+280 VGEQM
-285 NRADA
+285 SRADA
-290 MVKTFGIDWMNAF
+290 MVKTFGIDWMDAF

-360 NKGMMELISTVT
+360 NKGMMALISTVT

-377 SLATLKALG
+377 SLKTLKTLG

-402 AAAAYQLVLERLLS
+402 AAAAYQLVLDRLLS

-441 DIASALLAGFGQT
+441 DIANALLAGFGQT

-462 AAMDALLDNIDD
+462 AAMNALLDNIGD
-474 SLAQLKERGN
+474 SWAGVKERASQQVGAATEGLVSDAN
-484 QAAGQAMEPLIDGL
+484 AFLKDVNAQTDKMGGDVLKGASQAAADLIGRKIEESKEAHQNLQAE
-498 NGGLK
+498 
-503 EVNRIIDEET
+503 
-513 DGTVTGILGRFQ
+513 
-525 EISDEADRQENEAI
+525 
-539 NQWFG
+539 
-544 QWLDGLVQGTKE
+544 LDAG
-556 KLQGT
+556 
-561 TQGAAEAMSAATAD
+561 MAD

-596 AEAMNLEGR
+596 AEAMNLEFR

-618 DVSEEFSGMGTDAA
+618 EVSEEFSGMGTDAA
-632 SALEDTSGD
+632 TSLSDKSGE

-652 AVGAMTDAQ
+652 AVGAVTDAQ
-661 GDMRTE
+661 GDMKTA

-750 FEQDRMRLYEAAA
+750 FEQDRARLYEAAA
-763 GLAQAVSDGYGDS
+763 GLAQAVSEGYGDS
-776 AALRAEAPQS
+776 SALRAEAPQS

-816 SRFAVLIEPGVSRAT
+816 NRFAVLIEPGVSRAT
-831 QQRAMA
+831 AQRAVA
-837 TVRGQGA
+837 TIKGQGA

>member
-67 NEALGLMSEHLDRVE
+67 NEALGLMSEHLEKVE

-95 RTKINNMRVE
+95 RTKINNMRTE

-113 RQFEGSMDA
+113 RQFESSMDA
-122 AAQTGDDLKAGMDAG
+122 ASTAGDDLKAGMDAG

-214 VQLTQ
+214 VQLTEA
-219 SRLDVK
+219 RMGVK

-256 QVMPG
+256 QVMPRT
-261 AVAEVTNAAIFQ
+261 VAEVTNAAIFQ

-280 IIEQM
+280 ISEQM
-285 NRADA
+285 QRADA
-290 MVKTFGIDWMNAF
+290 MVKTFGVDWMDAF

-338 DDMFSTILSAVNN
+338 DDMFSTILAAVNN

-377 SLATLKALG
+377 SLETLKALG
-386 IEAKDIGV
+386 IEAKDIGI

-402 AAAAYQLVLERLLS
+402 AAAAYQLVLEQLLS
-416 VEDVTKR
+416 VEDVAKR

-428 ALFGEK
+428 ALFGDT

-454 IEADGVTQ
+454 IETEGVTQ
-462 AAMDALLDNIDD
+462 AAMDALLDNIGDNW
-474 SLAQLKERGN
+474 AGLKERTAQ
-484 QAAGQAMEPLIDGL
+484 QAG
-498 NGGLK
+498 
-503 EVNRIIDEET
+503 
-513 DGTVTGILGRFQ
+513 
-525 EISDEADRQENEAI
+525 EATE
-539 NQWFG
+539 
-544 QWLDGLVQGTKE
+544 GLVQAANDFVKDVNEQTDRLGGDVLK
-556 KLQGT
+556 
-561 TQGAAEAMSAATAD
+561 GASQAAANLIEGKVEDIKDEGNRLMDATAD
-575 LIAELDAID
+575 LYAQLEALD
-584 ERITAAWRSGDD
+584 
-596 AEAMNLEGR
+596 
-605 KQELIEQINSMAT
+605 EQINNAWMSGDNVEALTLEAQKQQLIDEIAT
-618 DVSEEFSGMGTDAA
+618 VKQEVMDGFGEVGTEAA
-632 SALEDTSGD
+632 SSLEDKAED
-641 MRTAGETLTGE
+641 MRTAGETLTDE
-652 AVGAMTDAQ
+652 AVGAVTDAQ
-661 GDMRTE
+661 GDMQSAADS
-667 GETLGGEGVTG
+667 LGQSGVTG
-678 LEDGLSGMRD
+678 LEDALADMRG
-688 ASMSAVDGA
+688 ASEDAVDGA

-717 AYARGYKSALGIAS
+717 AYARGYKSALSIKS
-731 PSRVMREAAQ
+731 PSRVMREAAK

-750 FEQDRMRLYEAAA
+750 FEQDRARLYEAAA
-763 GLAQAVSDGYGDS
+763 GLAQAVSEGYGDS
-776 AALRAEAPQS
+776 AALRAEVPQG
-786 GAQAAGGADVETM
+786 GAQAAGGASVETM
-799 AQAMQK
+799 AQAMRQ

-816 SRFAVLIEPGVSRAT
+816 NRFAVLIEPGVSRAT

>member
-8 KIVLEGEAEYKRAL
+8 KIVLEGEAEYKKAL
-22 ADINSRLRENK
+22 GDINSRLRENK

-57 DSLERTMASQ
+57 DSLERTMQTQ

-105 LAKTQTQM
+105 LSKTQTQM

-172 FVIAGKA
+172 FAIGKQALTTLSDGLKWAMGEAIDGIADQNKTRAITNTDAVTAAMLVRVQDAVKRQFAQYISDEQARGLIGDLWTGMGINGYVPTEAEMTRLAPQIYGVSLAKGIDA
-179 FDTLKDGLSQAV
+179 TTLINSAQTLKTEFGEDWQRSIDLLDTLGAATVGHTQEAISAMGTYSEAFKQA
-191 TWAIGE
+191 
-197 GVDGLRER
+197 
-205 GYMQSGTGD
+205 
-214 VQLTQ
+214 
-219 SRLDVK
+219 
-225 DQVDRLWSGRM
+225 
-236 DGMATAAA
+236 
-244 VETVDTVMDNLS
+244 
-256 QVMPG
+256 
-261 AVAEVTNAAIFQ
+261 
-273 QERFGAS
+273 
-280 IIEQM
+280 
-285 NRADA
+285 
-290 MVKTFGIDWMNAF
+290 
-303 DLMTLGFQNSHDGGE
+303 
-318 MMLRMFDENAQVFRQ
+318 
-333 MGYDA
+333 GYDA
-338 DDMFSTILSAVNN
+338 DDMFSIMISGAQEFGVEKLGD
-351 EELGKDSNL
+351 LGKNL
-360 NKGMMELISTVT
+360 ATFEKNLTG
-372 DGSKE
+372 GSKE
-377 SLATLKALG
+377 VEKALKQLDLLTLDLPDKFQ
-386 IEAKDIGV
+386 E
-394 KAQQGGET
+394 GGEAAET
-402 AAAAYQLVLERLLS
+402 AFSLILTRILS
-416 VEDVTKR
+416 IEDK
-423 NELGA
+423 A
-428 ALFGEK
+428 KQA
-434 VWTATGG
+434 
-441 DIASALLAGFGQT
+441 DIAKAFFGDMNWTKNGADMAQLFLQGFNNEMEVSGQAQRTAEAWGDTLGNNVAG
-454 IEADGVTQ
+454 
-462 AAMDALLDNIDD
+462 
-474 SLAQLKERGN
+474 LKERM
-484 QAAGQAMEPLIDGL
+484 GQAVGSMAEPLLDGL
-498 NGGLK
+498 NDGLK

-513 DGTVTGILGRFQ
+513 DGTVTGILSKFQ
-525 EISDEADRQENEAI
+525 EISDESDRQENEAI

-561 TQGAAEAMSAATAD
+561 TQGAAEAMSTATAD
-575 LIAELDAID
+575 LYAQLEALD
-584 ERITAAWRSGDD
+584 
-596 AEAMNLEGR
+596 
-605 KQELIEQINSMAT
+605 EQINAAWMNGDNVEALTLEGQKQQLIDEIAAVKQEVMDGFGDVGTEAAT
-618 DVSEEFSGMGTDAA
+618 SLGGKAE
-632 SALEDTSGD
+632 D

-652 AVGAMTDAQ
+652 AVGAVTDAQ
-661 GDMRTE
+661 TDMQTA

-750 FEQDRMRLYEAAA
+750 FEQDRARLYEAAA
-763 GLAQAVSDGYGDS
+763 GLAQAVSEGYGDS

>member
-122 AAQTGDDLKAGMDAG
+122 ASSAGDDLKAGMDAG
-137 SAGLEQVGEAA
+137 SLGLEQVGEAA
-148 GRANEDVQELSQS
+148 ERASEDVQDLSQS

-261 AVAEVTNAAIFQ
+261 TVAEVTNAAIFQ

-280 IIEQM
+280 VGEQM
-285 NRADA
+285 SRADA
-290 MVKTFGIDWMNAF
+290 MVKTFGIDWMDAF

-360 NKGMMELISTVT
+360 NKGMMALISTVT

-377 SLATLKALG
+377 SLKTLKTLG

-402 AAAAYQLVLERLLS
+402 AAAAYQLVLDRLLS

-441 DIASALLAGFGQT
+441 DIANALLAGFGQT

-462 AAMDALLDNIDD
+462 AAMNALLDNIGD
-474 SLAQLKERGN
+474 SWAGVKERASQQVGAATEGLVSDAN
-484 QAAGQAMEPLIDGL
+484 AFLKDVNAQTDKMGGDVLKGASQAAADLIGRKIEESIEAHQNLQAE
-498 NGGLK
+498 
-503 EVNRIIDEET
+503 
-513 DGTVTGILGRFQ
+513 
-525 EISDEADRQENEAI
+525 
-539 NQWFG
+539 
-544 QWLDGLVQGTKE
+544 LDAG
-556 KLQGT
+556 
-561 TQGAAEAMSAATAD
+561 MAD

-596 AEAMNLEGR
+596 AEAMNLEFR

-618 DVSEEFSGMGTDAA
+618 EVSEEFSGMGTDAA
-632 SALEDTSGD
+632 TSLSDKSGE

-652 AVGAMTDAQ
+652 AVGAVTDAQ
-661 GDMRTE
+661 GDMKTA

-678 LEDGLSGMRD
+678 LDDGLSGMRD

-776 AALRAEAPQS
+776 AALRAETPQS

>member
-8 KIVLEGEAEYKRAL
+8 KIVLEGEAEYKKAL
-22 ADINSRLRENK
+22 GDINSRLRENK

-57 DSLERTMASQ
+57 DSLERTMQTQ

-105 LAKTQTQM
+105 LSKTQTQM

-179 FDTLKDGLSQAV
+179 FDTLKDGLKQAV

-214 VQLTQ
+214 VQLTDA
-219 SRLDVK
+219 RMAVK
-225 DQVDRLWSGRM
+225 DQVDLRWSGRL

-261 AVAEVTNAAIFQ
+261 TVAEVTNAAIFQ

-280 IIEQM
+280 VGEQM
-285 NRADA
+285 SRADA
-290 MVKTFGIDWMNAF
+290 MVKTFGIDWMDAF

-402 AAAAYQLVLERLLS
+402 AAAAYQLVLERLMS

-441 DIASALLAGFGQT
+441 DIANALLAGFGQT

-462 AAMDALLDNIDD
+462 AAMNALLDNIGDNW
-474 SLAQLKERGN
+474 AGLKERTSQQVGAATEGLVSDAN
-484 QAAGQAMEPLIDGL
+484 EFLKDVNDQTDKMGGDVLKGASQAAANLLDRKIEENKASMQSLQDAM
-498 NGGLK
+498 
-503 EVNRIIDEET
+503 
-513 DGTVTGILGRFQ
+513 
-525 EISDEADRQENEAI
+525 A
-539 NQWFG
+539 
-544 QWLDGLVQGTKE
+544 
-556 KLQGT
+556 
-561 TQGAAEAMSAATAD
+561 AATAD
-575 LIAELDAID
+575 LYAQLEALD
-584 ERITAAWRSGDD
+584 
-596 AEAMNLEGR
+596 
-605 KQELIEQINSMAT
+605 EQINAAWMNGDNVEALTLEGQKQQLIDEIAAVKQEVMDGFGDVGTEAAT
-618 DVSEEFSGMGTDAA
+618 SLGGKAE
-632 SALEDTSGD
+632 D

-652 AVGAMTDAQ
+652 AVGAVTDAQ
-661 GDMRTE
+661 GDMKTA

-678 LEDGLSGMRD
+678 LDEGLSGMRD

-763 GLAQAVSDGYGDS
+763 GLAQAVSEGYGDS

-816 SRFAVLIEPGVSRAT
+816 NRFAVLIEPGVSRAT

>member
-67 NEALGLMSEHLDRVE
+67 NEALGLMSEHLEKVE

-95 RTKINNMRVE
+95 RTKINNMRTE

-113 RQFEGSMDA
+113 RQFESSMDA
-122 AAQTGDDLKAGMDAG
+122 ASTAGDDLKAGMDAG

-148 GRANEDVQELSQS
+148 ERASEDVQDLSQS

-214 VQLTQ
+214 VQLTEA
-219 SRLDVK
+219 RMGVK
-225 DQVDRLWSGRM
+225 DQVDLRWSGRL

-261 AVAEVTNAAIFQ
+261 TVAEVTNAAIFQ

-280 IIEQM
+280 ISEQM
-285 NRADA
+285 QRADA
-290 MVKTFGIDWMNAF
+290 MVKTFGVDWMDAF

-338 DDMFSTILSAVNN
+338 DDMFSTILAAANN

-360 NKGMMELISTVT
+360 NKGMMALYNTLTSGSEESKKLLKELGMEVT
-372 DGSKE
+372 DWPKKLQE
-377 SLATLKALG
+377 
-386 IEAKDIGV
+386 
-394 KAQQGGET
+394 GGET
-402 AAAAYQLVLERLLS
+402 AALAMQQLLGKLLAI
-416 VEDVTKR
+416 EDVSKR
-423 NELGA
+423 NDLGR
-428 ALFGEK
+428 ALFGDT

-454 IEADGVTQ
+454 IETEGVTQ
-462 AAMDALLDNIDD
+462 AAMDALLDNIGDNW
-474 SLAQLKERGN
+474 AGLKERTAQ
-484 QAAGQAMEPLIDGL
+484 QAG
-498 NGGLK
+498 
-503 EVNRIIDEET
+503 
-513 DGTVTGILGRFQ
+513 
-525 EISDEADRQENEAI
+525 EATE
-539 NQWFG
+539 
-544 QWLDGLVQGTKE
+544 GLVQAANDFVKDVNEQTDRLGGDVLKGVSQATANLLDRKIE
-556 KLQGT
+556 ENKASMQSLQD
-561 TQGAAEAMSAATAD
+561 AMAAATAD
-575 LIAELDAID
+575 LYAQLEALD
-584 ERITAAWRSGDD
+584 
-596 AEAMNLEGR
+596 
-605 KQELIEQINSMAT
+605 EQINAAWMNGSTAEALTLEGQKQQLIDEIAAVKQEVM
-618 DVSEEFSGMGTDAA
+618 DGFGEVGTDAA
-632 SALEDTSGD
+632 TSLSDKSGE

-652 AVGAMTDAQ
+652 AVGAVTDAQ
-661 GDMRTE
+661 TDMQTA

-717 AYARGYKSALGIAS
+717 AYAQGYKSALGIAS

-763 GLAQAVSDGYGDS
+763 GLAQAVSEGYGDS
-776 AALRAEAPQS
+776 AALRAQ
-786 GAQAAGGADVETM
+786 GAAGDAQDAGVGISPTMLAEAVRGA
-799 AQAMQK
+799 
-805 AMSGMAFELDG
+805 LDG
-816 SRFAVLIEPGVSRAT
+816 AGVYLDGQRVGELTAPGVSAGIARRAG
-831 QQRAMA
+831 A
-837 TVRGQGA
+837 TVRGVS
-844 AARSW
+844 ARTKGW

>member
-8 KIVLEGEAEYKRAL
+8 KIVLEGEAEYKKAL
-22 ADINSRLRENK
+22 GDINSRLRENK

-57 DSLERTMASQ
+57 DSLERTMQTQ

-105 LAKTQTQM
+105 LSKTQTQM

-137 SAGLEQVGEAA
+137 SAGLEQVSEAA

-179 FDTLKDGLSQAV
+179 FDTLKDGLKQAV

-214 VQLTQ
+214 VQLTDA
-219 SRLDVK
+219 RMAVK
-225 DQVDRLWSGRM
+225 DQVDLRWSGRL

-261 AVAEVTNAAIFQ
+261 TVAEVTSAAIFQ

-280 IIEQM
+280 IAEQM
-285 NRADA
+285 QRADA
-290 MVKTFGIDWMNAF
+290 MVKTFGIDWMDAF

-338 DDMFSTILSAVNN
+338 DDMFATILGAVNN
-351 EELGKDSNL
+351 AELGKDSNL

-377 SLATLKALG
+377 SVKTLKALG

-402 AAAAYQLVLERLLS
+402 AAAAYQLVLERLMS
-416 VEDVTKR
+416 VEDVAKR

-462 AAMDALLDNIDD
+462 AAMNALLDNIGD
-474 SLAQLKERGN
+474 SWAGLKERASQQVGAATEGLASDAN
-484 QAAGQAMEPLIDGL
+484 AFLKDVNAQTDKMGGDVLKGASQAAADLIGRKIEESKEAHQNLQAE
-498 NGGLK
+498 
-503 EVNRIIDEET
+503 
-513 DGTVTGILGRFQ
+513 
-525 EISDEADRQENEAI
+525 
-539 NQWFG
+539 
-544 QWLDGLVQGTKE
+544 LDAG
-556 KLQGT
+556 
-561 TQGAAEAMSAATAD
+561 MAD

-596 AEAMNLEGR
+596 AEAMNLEFR

-618 DVSEEFSGMGTDAA
+618 EVSEEFSGMGTDAA
-632 SALEDTSGD
+632 TSLSDKSGE

-652 AVGAMTDAQ
+652 AVGAVTDAQ
-661 GDMRTE
+661 GDMQTA

-678 LEDGLSGMRD
+678 LEDGLSDMRD

-717 AYARGYKSALGIAS
+717 AYAQGYKSALGIAS

-786 GAQAAGGADVETM
+786 GAQGAGGADVETM

-816 SRFAVLIEPGVSRAT
+816 SRFAVLIEPGISRAT

>member
-8 KIVLEGEAEYKRAL
+8 KIVLEGEAEYKKAL
-22 ADINSRLRENK
+22 GDINSRLRENK

-57 DSLERTMASQ
+57 DSLERTMQTQ

-105 LAKTQTQM
+105 LSKTQTQM

-179 FDTLKDGLSQAV
+179 FDTLKDGLKQAV

-214 VQLTQ
+214 VQLTDA
-219 SRLDVK
+219 RMAVK
-225 DQVDRLWSGRM
+225 DQVDLRWSGRL

-256 QVMPG
+256 QVMPRT
-261 AVAEVTNAAIFQ
+261 VAEVTSAAIFQ

-280 IIEQM
+280 IAEQM

-290 MVKTFGIDWMNAF
+290 MVKTFGIDWMDAF

-318 MMLRMFDENAQVFRQ
+318 MMLKMFDENAQVFRQ

-338 DDMFSTILSAVNN
+338 DDMFATILGAVNN

-441 DIASALLAGFGQT
+441 DIANALLAGFGQT

-462 AAMDALLDNIDD
+462 AAMNALLDNIGD
-474 SLAQLKERGN
+474 SWAGLKERASQQVGAATEGLVSDAN
-484 QAAGQAMEPLIDGL
+484 EFLKDVNDQTDKLGGDVLKGASQAAANLIDRKL
-498 NGGLK
+498 
-503 EVNRIIDEET
+503 EENNA
-513 DGTVTGILGRFQ
+513 
-525 EISDEADRQENEAI
+525 S
-539 NQWFG
+539 
-544 QWLDGLVQGTKE
+544 VQS
-556 KLQGT
+556 LQD
-561 TQGAAEAMSAATAD
+561 AMAAATAD
-575 LIAELDAID
+575 LYAQLEALDDRINAAWMNGDNAEALTLEGQKQQLID
-584 ERITAAWRSGDD
+584 EIARVKQEVMDGFGEVGSEAATS
-596 AEAMNLEGR
+596 LEG
-605 KQELIEQINSMAT
+605 KAE
-618 DVSEEFSGMGTDAA
+618 
-632 SALEDTSGD
+632 D
-641 MRTAGETLTGE
+641 MRTSAETLTGE
-652 AVGAMTDAQ
+652 AVGAVTDAQ
-661 GDMRTE
+661 GDMQSA
-667 GETLGGEGVTG
+667 GDTLGQSGVTG
-678 LEDGLSGMRD
+678 LEESLEGMRE
-688 ASMSAVDGA
+688 ASGNAVDGA

-750 FEQDRMRLYEAAA
+750 FEQDRARLYEAAA
-763 GLAQAVSDGYGDS
+763 GLAQAVSEGYGDS
-776 AALRAEAPQS
+776 AALRAEAPQG
-786 GAQAAGGADVETM
+786 GAQAAGGASVEAM

-831 QQRAMA
+831 AQRAVA
-837 TVRGQGA
+837 TIKGQGA

>member
-8 KIVLEGEAEYKRAL
+8 KIVLEGEAEYKKAL
-22 ADINSRLRENK
+22 GDINSRLRENK

-57 DSLERTMASQ
+57 DSLERTMQTQ

-105 LAKTQTQM
+105 LSKTQTQM

-179 FDTLKDGLSQAV
+179 FDTLKDGLKQAV

-214 VQLTQ
+214 VQLTDA
-219 SRLDVK
+219 RMAVK
-225 DQVDRLWSGRM
+225 DQVDLRWSGRL

-261 AVAEVTNAAIFQ
+261 TVAEVTSAAIFQ

-280 IIEQM
+280 IAEQM
-285 NRADA
+285 QRADA
-290 MVKTFGIDWMNAF
+290 MVKTFGIDWMDAF

-338 DDMFSTILSAVNN
+338 DDMFATILGAVNN
-351 EELGKDSNL
+351 AELGKDSNL

-377 SLATLKALG
+377 SVKTLKALG
-386 IEAKDIGV
+386 IEAKDIGF

-402 AAAAYQLVLERLLS
+402 AAAAYQLVLERLMS
-416 VEDVTKR
+416 VEDVAKR

-454 IEADGVTQ
+454 IETEGVTQ
-462 AAMDALLDNIDD
+462 AAMDALLDNIGDNW
-474 SLAQLKERGN
+474 AGLKERASQQVGAATEGLVSDAN
-484 QAAGQAMEPLIDGL
+484 EFLKDVNDQTDKMGGDVLKGASQAAANLIDR
-498 NGGLK
+498 K
-503 EVNRIIDEET
+503 IEENKASM
-513 DGTVTGILGRFQ
+513 Q
-525 EISDEADRQENEAI
+525 S
-539 NQWFG
+539 
-544 QWLDGLVQGTKE
+544 
-556 KLQGT
+556 LQD
-561 TQGAAEAMSAATAD
+561 AMAAATAD
-575 LIAELDAID
+575 LYAQLEALDDQINAAWMNGDNAEALTLEGQKQQLID
-584 ERITAAWRSGDD
+584 EIAAV
-596 AEAMNLEGR
+596 
-605 KQELIEQINSMAT
+605 KQEVMDGFGDVGTEAAT
-618 DVSEEFSGMGTDAA
+618 SLGGKAE
-632 SALEDTSGD
+632 D

-652 AVGAMTDAQ
+652 AVGAVTDAQ
-661 GDMRTE
+661 TDMQTAS
-667 GETLGGEGVTG
+667 ETLGSSAVTG
-678 LEDGLSGMRD
+678 LTEELAGMTGASTD
-688 ASMSAVDGA
+688 AVNGA
-697 VAELY
+697 VAELF

-750 FEQDRMRLYEAAA
+750 FEQDRARLYEAAA

-776 AALRAEAPQS
+776 AALRAEAPQG
-786 GAQAAGGADVETM
+786 GAQAAGGASVETM

>member
-8 KIVLEGEAEYKRAL
+8 KIVLEGEAEYKKAL
-22 ADINSRLRENK
+22 GDINSRLRENK

-122 AAQTGDDLKAGMDAG
+122 ASDAGDDLKAGMDAG
-137 SAGLEQVGEAA
+137 SLGLEQVGEAA
-148 GRANEDVQELSQS
+148 ERASEDVQDLSQS
-161 IADTMGKKIID
+161 IADTMGRKIID

-197 GVDGLRER
+197 GVDGQRER
-205 GYMQSGTGD
+205 GRMQSGTGD
-214 VQLTQ
+214 TLLTDA
-219 SRLDVK
+219 RMGIK
-225 DQVDRLWSGRM
+225 DQIDRLWSGRM
-236 DGMATAAA
+236 NGEATGDA
-244 VETVDTVMDNLS
+244 VETVDSAMDNLS
-256 QVMPG
+256 LVMPG
-261 AVAEVTNAAIFQ
+261 TVAEVTNAAIFQ

-280 IIEQM
+280 ILEQM

-402 AAAAYQLVLERLLS
+402 AAAAYQLVLERLMS
-416 VEDVTKR
+416 VEDVAKR

-441 DIASALLAGFGQT
+441 DIANALLAGFGQT

-462 AAMDALLDNIDD
+462 AAMNALLDNIGD
-474 SLAQLKERGN
+474 SWAGLKERASQQVGAATEGLVSDAN
-484 QAAGQAMEPLIDGL
+484 AFLKDVNDQTDKMGGDVLKGASQAAANLLDRKIEENKASMQSLQDAM
-498 NGGLK
+498 
-503 EVNRIIDEET
+503 
-513 DGTVTGILGRFQ
+513 
-525 EISDEADRQENEAI
+525 A
-539 NQWFG
+539 
-544 QWLDGLVQGTKE
+544 
-556 KLQGT
+556 
-561 TQGAAEAMSAATAD
+561 AATAD
-575 LIAELDAID
+575 LYAQLEALDDQINAAWMNGDNVEALTLEGQKQQLID
-584 ERITAAWRSGDD
+584 EIAAVKQEVMDGFGEVGT
-596 AEAMNLEGR
+596 EAATSLEG
-605 KQELIEQINSMAT
+605 K
-618 DVSEEFSGMGTDAA
+618 EE
-632 SALEDTSGD
+632 D
-641 MRTAGETLTGE
+641 MRTSAETLTGA
-652 AVGAMTDAQ
+652 AVGAVTDAQ
-661 GDMRTE
+661 GDMQSA
-667 GETLGGEGVTG
+667 GDTLGQSGVTG
-678 LEDGLSGMRD
+678 LEESLGGMRE
-688 ASMSAVDGA
+688 ASGNAVDGA

-750 FEQDRMRLYEAAA
+750 FEQDRARLYEAAA
-763 GLAQAVSDGYGDS
+763 GLAQAVSEGYGDS
-776 AALRAEAPQS
+776 SALRAQAPQG
-786 GAQAAGGADVETM
+786 GAQAAGGASVETM

-816 SRFAVLIEPGVSRAT
+816 NRFAVLIEPGVSRAT
-831 QQRAMA
+831 AQRAVA
-837 TVRGQGA
+837 TIKGQGA

>member
-105 LAKTQTQM
+105 LSKTQTQM

-179 FDTLKDGLSQAV
+179 FDTLKDGLKQAV

-205 GYMQSGTGD
+205 GRMQSGTGNTP
-214 VQLTQ
+214 LTDA
-219 SRLDVK
+219 RMGIK
-225 DQVDRLWSGRM
+225 DQIDRRWSGRLN
-236 DGMATAAA
+236 GEATGDA
-244 VETVDTVMDNLS
+244 VEAVDSAMDNLS
-256 QVMPG
+256 LVMPG
-261 AVAEVTNAAIFQ
+261 TVAEVTNAAIFQ

-280 IIEQM
+280 ILEQM

-290 MVKTFGIDWMNAF
+290 MVKTFGIDWMDAF

-338 DDMFSTILSAVNN
+338 DDMFATILGAVNN
-351 EELGKDSNL
+351 AELGKDSNL

-377 SLATLKALG
+377 SVKTLKALG

-402 AAAAYQLVLERLLS
+402 AAAAYQLVLERLMS
-416 VEDVTKR
+416 VEDVAKR

-454 IEADGVTQ
+454 IETEGVTQ
-462 AAMDALLDNIDD
+462 AAMDALLDNIGDNW
-474 SLAQLKERGN
+474 AGLKERASQQVGAATEGLVSDAN
-484 QAAGQAMEPLIDGL
+484 EFLKDVNDQTDKMGGDVLKGASQAAANLIDR
-498 NGGLK
+498 K
-503 EVNRIIDEET
+503 IEENKASM
-513 DGTVTGILGRFQ
+513 Q
-525 EISDEADRQENEAI
+525 S
-539 NQWFG
+539 
-544 QWLDGLVQGTKE
+544 
-556 KLQGT
+556 LQD
-561 TQGAAEAMSAATAD
+561 AMAAATAD
-575 LIAELDAID
+575 LYAQLEALDDQINAAWMNGDNAEALTLEGQKQKLID
-584 ERITAAWRSGDD
+584 EIAAVKQEVMDGFGEVGS
-596 AEAMNLEGR
+596 EAATSLEG
-605 KQELIEQINSMAT
+605 K
-618 DVSEEFSGMGTDAA
+618 EE
-632 SALEDTSGD
+632 D
-641 MRTAGETLTGE
+641 MRTSAETLTGA
-652 AVGAMTDAQ
+652 AVGAVTDAQ
-661 GDMRTE
+661 GDMQSA
-667 GETLGGEGVTG
+667 GDTLGQSGVTG
-678 LEDGLSGMRD
+678 LEESLGGMRE
-688 ASMSAVDGA
+688 ASGNAVDGA

-750 FEQDRMRLYEAAA
+750 FEQDRARLYEAAA
-763 GLAQAVSDGYGDS
+763 GLAQAVSEGYGDS
-776 AALRAEAPQS
+776 SALRAQAPQG
-786 GAQAAGGADVETM
+786 GAQAAGGASVETM

-816 SRFAVLIEPGVSRAT
+816 NRFAVLIEPGVSRAT
-831 QQRAMA
+831 AQRAVA
-837 TVRGQGA
+837 TIKGQGA

>member
-8 KIVLEGEAEYKRAL
+8 KIVLEGEAEYKKAL
-22 ADINSRLRENK
+22 GDINSRLRENK

-57 DSLERTMASQ
+57 DSLERTMQTQ

-105 LAKTQTQM
+105 LSKTQTQM

-179 FDTLKDGLSQAV
+179 FDTLKDGLKQAV

-214 VQLTQ
+214 AQLTDA
-219 SRLDVK
+219 RMAVK
-225 DQVDRLWSGRM
+225 DQVDLRWSGRL

-256 QVMPG
+256 QVMPRT
-261 AVAEVTNAAIFQ
+261 VAEVTSAAIFQ

-280 IIEQM
+280 VSEQM
-285 NRADA
+285 SRADA
-290 MVKTFGIDWMNAF
+290 MVKTFGIDWMDAF

-338 DDMFSTILSAVNN
+338 DDMFATILGAVNN
-351 EELGKDSNL
+351 AELGKDSNL

-377 SLATLKALG
+377 SVKTLKALG

-402 AAAAYQLVLERLLS
+402 AAAAYQLVLERLMS
-416 VEDVTKR
+416 VEDVAKR

-454 IEADGVTQ
+454 IETEGVTQ
-462 AAMDALLDNIDD
+462 AAMDALLDNIGDNW
-474 SLAQLKERGN
+474 AGLKERASQQVGAATEGLVSDAN
-484 QAAGQAMEPLIDGL
+484 EFLKDVNDQTDKMGGDVLKGASQAAANLIDR
-498 NGGLK
+498 K
-503 EVNRIIDEET
+503 IEENKASM
-513 DGTVTGILGRFQ
+513 Q
-525 EISDEADRQENEAI
+525 S
-539 NQWFG
+539 
-544 QWLDGLVQGTKE
+544 
-556 KLQGT
+556 LQD
-561 TQGAAEAMSAATAD
+561 AMAAATAD
-575 LIAELDAID
+575 LYAQLEALDDQINAAWMNGDNAEALTLEGQKQQLID
-584 ERITAAWRSGDD
+584 EIAAV
-596 AEAMNLEGR
+596 
-605 KQELIEQINSMAT
+605 KQEVMDGFGDVGTEAAT
-618 DVSEEFSGMGTDAA
+618 SLGGKAE
-632 SALEDTSGD
+632 D

-652 AVGAMTDAQ
+652 AVGAVTDAQ
-661 GDMRTE
+661 TDMQTAS
-667 GETLGGEGVTG
+667 ETLGGEGVTG

-697 VAELY
+697 VAELF

-717 AYARGYKSALGIAS
+717 AYAQGYKSALGIAS

-763 GLAQAVSDGYGDS
+763 GLAQAVSEGYGDS

-786 GAQAAGGADVETM
+786 GAQAAGGASVETM

>member
-8 KIVLEGEAEYKRAL
+8 KIVLEGEAEYKKAL
-22 ADINSRLRENK
+22 GDINSRLRENK

-57 DSLERTMASQ
+57 DSLERTMQTQ

-105 LAKTQTQM
+105 LSKTQTQM

-179 FDTLKDGLSQAV
+179 FDTLKDGLKQAV

-214 VQLTQ
+214 VQLTDA
-219 SRLDVK
+219 RMAVK
-225 DQVDRLWSGRM
+225 DQVDLRWSGRL

-261 AVAEVTNAAIFQ
+261 TVAEVTSAAIFQ

-280 IIEQM
+280 IAEQM
-285 NRADA
+285 QRADA
-290 MVKTFGIDWMNAF
+290 MVKTFGIDWMDAF

-377 SLATLKALG
+377 SVKTLKALG

-402 AAAAYQLVLERLLS
+402 AAAAYQLVLERLMS
-416 VEDVTKR
+416 VEDVAKR

-454 IEADGVTQ
+454 IETEGVTQ
-462 AAMDALLDNIDD
+462 AAMDALLDNIGDNW
-474 SLAQLKERGN
+474 AGLKERASQQVGAATEGLVSDAN
-484 QAAGQAMEPLIDGL
+484 EFLKDVNDQTDKMGGDVLKGASQAAANLIDR
-498 NGGLK
+498 K
-503 EVNRIIDEET
+503 IEENKASM
-513 DGTVTGILGRFQ
+513 Q
-525 EISDEADRQENEAI
+525 S
-539 NQWFG
+539 
-544 QWLDGLVQGTKE
+544 
-556 KLQGT
+556 LQD
-561 TQGAAEAMSAATAD
+561 AMAAATAD
-575 LIAELDAID
+575 LYAQLEALDDQINAAWMNGDNAEALTLEGQKQQLID
-584 ERITAAWRSGDD
+584 EIAAV
-596 AEAMNLEGR
+596 
-605 KQELIEQINSMAT
+605 KQEVMDGFGDVGTEAAT
-618 DVSEEFSGMGTDAA
+618 SLGGKAE
-632 SALEDTSGD
+632 D

-652 AVGAMTDAQ
+652 AVGAVTDAQ
-661 GDMRTE
+661 TDMQTAS
-667 GETLGGEGVTG
+667 ETLGSSAVTG
-678 LEDGLSGMRD
+678 LTEEIAGMTGASTD
-688 ASMSAVDGA
+688 AVNGA
-697 VAELY
+697 VAELF

-750 FEQDRMRLYEAAA
+750 FEQDRARLYEAAA
-763 GLAQAVSDGYGDS
+763 GLAQAVSEGYGDS
-776 AALRAEAPQS
+776 AALRAEAPQG
-786 GAQAAGGADVETM
+786 GAQAAGGASVETM

-816 SRFAVLIEPGVSRAT
+816 NRFAVLIEPGVSRAT
-831 QQRAMA
+831 AQRAVA
-837 TVRGQGA
+837 TIKGQGA

>member
-33 SAMKAAAAEYDAAGD
+33 SAMKAAAAEYDAAGN
-48 SMEAMYRYG
+48 SMETMYRYG

-67 NEALGLMSEHLDRVE
+67 NEALGLMSEHLEKVE

-95 RTKINNMRVE
+95 RTKINNMRTE

-113 RQFEGSMDA
+113 RQFESSMDA
-122 AAQTGDDLKAGMDAG
+122 ASTAGDDLKAGMDAG

-161 IADTMGKKIID
+161 IADTMEKKIID

-261 AVAEVTNAAIFQ
+261 TVAEVTNAAIFQ

-280 IIEQM
+280 ISEQM
-285 NRADA
+285 QRADA
-290 MVKTFGIDWMNAF
+290 MVKTFGVDWMDAF

-338 DDMFSTILSAVNN
+338 DDMFSTILAAVNN

-377 SLATLKALG
+377 SLETLKALG
-386 IEAKDIGV
+386 IEAKDIGI

-402 AAAAYQLVLERLLS
+402 AAAAYQLVLEQLLS
-416 VEDVTKR
+416 VEDVAKR

-428 ALFGEK
+428 ALFGDT

-441 DIASALLAGFGQT
+441 DIANALLAGFGQT
-454 IEADGVTQ
+454 IETEGVTQ
-462 AAMDALLDNIDD
+462 AAMDALLDNIGDNW
-474 SLAQLKERGN
+474 AGLKERMGQSVGGMMEGPAETLNDLIKGANEAYDALEEGAKQVEQEIENTRQSVGN
-484 QAAGQAMEPLIDGL
+484 T
-498 NGGLK
+498 
-503 EVNRIIDEET
+503 IDEMIAARDQAFRQGDLKLVE
-513 DGTVTGILGRFQ
+513 DLNAQIDQALEELPQ
-525 EISDEADRQENEAI
+525 EVAD
-539 NQWFG
+539 
-544 QWLDGLVQGTKE
+544 KY
-556 KLQGT
+556 
-561 TQGAAEAMSAATAD
+561 TQ
-575 LIAELDAID
+575 
-584 ERITAAWRSGDD
+584 
-596 AEAMNLEGR
+596 
-605 KQELIEQINSMAT
+605 
-618 DVSEEFSGMGTDAA
+618 MGTDAA
-632 SALEDTSGD
+632 TALSDTAPD
-641 MRTAGETLTGE
+641 MRTAGETLTDE
-652 AVGAMTDAQ
+652 AVGAVTDAQ
-661 GDMRTE
+661 GDMQSAADS
-667 GETLGGEGVTG
+667 LGQSGVTG
-678 LEDGLSGMRD
+678 LEDALADMRG
-688 ASMSAVDGA
+688 ASEDAVDGA

-717 AYARGYKSALGIAS
+717 AYARGYKSALSIKS
-731 PSRVMREAAQ
+731 PSRVMREAAK

-750 FEQDRMRLYEAAA
+750 FEQDRARLYEAAA
-763 GLAQAVSDGYGDS
+763 GLAQAVSEGYGDS
-776 AALRAEAPQS
+776 AALRAEVPQG
-786 GAQAAGGADVETM
+786 GAQAAGGASVETM
-799 AQAMQK
+799 AQAMRQ

-816 SRFAVLIEPGVSRAT
+816 NRFAVLIEPGVSRAT

>member
-8 KIVLEGEAEYKRAL
+8 KIVLEGEAEYKKAL
-22 ADINSRLRENK
+22 GDINSRLRENK

-57 DSLERTMASQ
+57 DSLERTMQTQ

-105 LAKTQTQM
+105 LSKTQTQM

-179 FDTLKDGLSQAV
+179 FDTLKDGLKQAV

-205 GYMQSGTGD
+205 GRMQSGTGSTP
-214 VQLTQ
+214 LTDA
-219 SRLDVK
+219 RMGIK
-225 DQVDRLWSGRM
+225 DQIDRRWSGRLN
-236 DGMATAAA
+236 GEATGDA
-244 VETVDTVMDNLS
+244 VEAVDSAMDNLS
-256 QVMPG
+256 LVMPG
-261 AVAEVTNAAIFQ
+261 TVAEVTNAAIFQ

-280 IIEQM
+280 ILEQM

-338 DDMFSTILSAVNN
+338 DDMFATILGAVNN
-351 EELGKDSNL
+351 AELGKDSNL

-402 AAAAYQLVLERLLS
+402 AAAAYQLVLERLMS
-416 VEDVTKR
+416 VEDVAKR

-454 IEADGVTQ
+454 IETEGVTQ
-462 AAMDALLDNIDD
+462 AAMDALLDNIGDNW
-474 SLAQLKERGN
+474 AGLKERASQQVGAATEGLVSDAN
-484 QAAGQAMEPLIDGL
+484 EFLKDVNDQTDKMGGDVLKGASQAAANLIDR
-498 NGGLK
+498 K
-503 EVNRIIDEET
+503 IEENKASM
-513 DGTVTGILGRFQ
+513 Q
-525 EISDEADRQENEAI
+525 S
-539 NQWFG
+539 
-544 QWLDGLVQGTKE
+544 
-556 KLQGT
+556 LQD
-561 TQGAAEAMSAATAD
+561 AMAAATAD
-575 LIAELDAID
+575 LYAQLEALDDQINAAWMNGDNAEALTLEGQKQQLID
-584 ERITAAWRSGDD
+584 EIAAV
-596 AEAMNLEGR
+596 
-605 KQELIEQINSMAT
+605 KQEVMDGFGDVGTEAAT
-618 DVSEEFSGMGTDAA
+618 SLGGKAE
-632 SALEDTSGD
+632 D

-652 AVGAMTDAQ
+652 AVGAVTDAQ
-661 GDMRTE
+661 GDMKTA

-678 LEDGLSGMRD
+678 LDDGLSGMRD

-717 AYARGYKSALGIAS
+717 AYAQGYKSALGIAS

>member
-8 KIVLEGEAEYKRAL
+8 KIVLEGEAEYKKAL
-22 ADINSRLRENK
+22 GDINSRLRENK

-57 DSLERTMASQ
+57 DSLERTMQTQ

-105 LAKTQTQM
+105 LSKTQTQM

-179 FDTLKDGLSQAV
+179 FDTLKDGLKQAV

-214 VQLTQ
+214 VQLTDA
-219 SRLDVK
+219 RMAVK
-225 DQVDRLWSGRM
+225 DQVDLRWSGRL

-256 QVMPG
+256 QVMPRT
-261 AVAEVTNAAIFQ
+261 VAEVTSAAIFQ

-280 IIEQM
+280 ILEQM

-290 MVKTFGIDWMNAF
+290 MVKTFGIDWMDAF

-318 MMLRMFDENAQVFRQ
+318 MMLKMFDENAQVFRQ

-338 DDMFSTILSAVNN
+338 DDMFATILGAVNN
-351 EELGKDSNL
+351 AELGKDSNL

-377 SLATLKALG
+377 SVKTLKALG

-402 AAAAYQLVLERLLS
+402 AAAAYQLVLERLMS
-416 VEDVTKR
+416 VEDVAKR

-454 IEADGVTQ
+454 IETEDVTQ
-462 AAMDALLDNIDD
+462 AAMDALLDNIGDNW
-474 SLAQLKERGN
+474 AGLKERASQQVGAATEGLVSDAN
-484 QAAGQAMEPLIDGL
+484 EFLKDVNDQTDKMGGDVLKGASQAAANLIDR
-498 NGGLK
+498 K
-503 EVNRIIDEET
+503 IEENKASM
-513 DGTVTGILGRFQ
+513 Q
-525 EISDEADRQENEAI
+525 S
-539 NQWFG
+539 
-544 QWLDGLVQGTKE
+544 
-556 KLQGT
+556 LQD
-561 TQGAAEAMSAATAD
+561 AMAAATAD
-575 LIAELDAID
+575 LYAQLEALDDQINAAWMNGDNAEALTLEGQKQQLID
-584 ERITAAWRSGDD
+584 EIAAV
-596 AEAMNLEGR
+596 
-605 KQELIEQINSMAT
+605 KQEVMDGFGDVGTEAAT
-618 DVSEEFSGMGTDAA
+618 SLGGKAE
-632 SALEDTSGD
+632 D

-652 AVGAMTDAQ
+652 AVGAVTDAQ
-661 GDMRTE
+661 TDMQTAS
-667 GETLGGEGVTG
+667 ETLGSSAVTG
-678 LEDGLSGMRD
+678 LTEELAGMTGASTD
-688 ASMSAVDGA
+688 AVNGA
-697 VAELY
+697 VAELF

-763 GLAQAVSDGYGDS
+763 GLAQAVSEGYGDS
-776 AALRAEAPQS
+776 AALRAEAPQG
-786 GAQAAGGADVETM
+786 GAQAAGGASVETM

-816 SRFAVLIEPGVSRAT
+816 NRFAVLIEPGVSRAT

>member
-8 KIVLEGEAEYKRAL
+8 KIVLEGEAEYKKAL
-22 ADINSRLRENK
+22 GDINSRLRENK
-33 SAMKAAAAEYDAAGD
+33 SAMKAAAAEYDAAGN

-57 DSLERTMASQ
+57 DSLERTMQTQ

-95 RTKINNMRVE
+95 RTKINNMRME
-105 LAKTQTQM
+105 LVKTQTQM
-113 RQFEGSMDA
+113 RQFESSMDA
-122 AAQTGDDLKAGMDAG
+122 AAETGDDLKAGMDAG

-179 FDTLKDGLSQAV
+179 FDTLKDGLKQAV

-214 VQLTQ
+214 VQLTDA
-219 SRLDVK
+219 RMAVK
-225 DQVDRLWSGRM
+225 DQVDLRWSGRL

-256 QVMPG
+256 QVMPRT
-261 AVAEVTNAAIFQ
+261 VAEVTSAAIFQ

-280 IIEQM
+280 ILEQM

-290 MVKTFGIDWMNAF
+290 MVKTFGIDWMDAF

-318 MMLRMFDENAQVFRQ
+318 MMLKMFDENAQVFRQ

-338 DDMFSTILSAVNN
+338 DDMFATILGAVNN

-386 IEAKDIGV
+386 IEAKDIGF

-416 VEDVTKR
+416 VTDVAKR
-423 NELGA
+423 NELGS

-462 AAMDALLDNIDD
+462 AAMDALLDNITDNW
-474 SLAQLKERGN
+474 AGLKERASQQVGAATEGLVSDAN
-484 QAAGQAMEPLIDGL
+484 EFLKDVNDQTDKLGGDVLKGASQAAANLIDRKL
-498 NGGLK
+498 
-503 EVNRIIDEET
+503 EENN
-513 DGTVTGILGRFQ
+513 
-525 EISDEADRQENEAI
+525 A
-539 NQWFG
+539 
-544 QWLDGLVQGTKE
+544 LVQS
-556 KLQGT
+556 LQD
-561 TQGAAEAMSAATAD
+561 AMAAATAD
-575 LIAELDAID
+575 LYAQLEALDDRINAAWMNGDNAEALTLEGQKQQLID
-584 ERITAAWRSGDD
+584 EIARVKQEVMDGFGEVGSEAATS
-596 AEAMNLEGR
+596 LEG
-605 KQELIEQINSMAT
+605 KAE
-618 DVSEEFSGMGTDAA
+618 
-632 SALEDTSGD
+632 D
-641 MRTAGETLTGE
+641 MRTSAETLTGE
-652 AVGAMTDAQ
+652 AVGAVTDAQ
-661 GDMRTE
+661 GDMQSA
-667 GETLGGEGVTG
+667 GDTLGQSGVTG
-678 LEDGLSGMRD
+678 LEESLEGMRE
-688 ASMSAVDGA
+688 ASGNAVDGA
-697 VAELY
+697 VAELF

-750 FEQDRMRLYEAAA
+750 FEQDRARLYEAAA
-763 GLAQAVSDGYGDS
+763 GLAQAVSEGYGDS
-776 AALRAEAPQS
+776 AALRAQAPQG
-786 GAQAAGGADVETM
+786 GAQAAGGASVETM

-816 SRFAVLIEPGVSRAT
+816 NRFAVLIEPGVSRAT
-831 QQRAMA
+831 AQRAVA
-837 TVRGQGA
+837 TIKGQGA

>member
-67 NEALGLMSEHLDRVE
+67 NEALGLMSEHLEKVE

-95 RTKINNMRVE
+95 RTKINNMRTE

-113 RQFEGSMDA
+113 RQFESSMDA
-122 AAQTGDDLKAGMDAG
+122 ASTAGDDLKAGMDAG

-214 VQLTQ
+214 VQLTEA
-219 SRLDVK
+219 RMGVK

-261 AVAEVTNAAIFQ
+261 TVAEVTNAAIFQ

-280 IIEQM
+280 ISEQM
-285 NRADA
+285 QRADA
-290 MVKTFGIDWMNAF
+290 MVKTFGVDWMDAF

-338 DDMFSTILSAVNN
+338 DDMFSTILAAVNN

-360 NKGMMELISTVT
+360 NKGMMALISTVT

-377 SLATLKALG
+377 SLDTLKALG
-386 IEAKDIGV
+386 IEAKDIGI

-402 AAAAYQLVLERLLS
+402 AAAAYQLVLEQLLS
-416 VEDVTKR
+416 VEDVAKR

-428 ALFGEK
+428 ALFGDT

-454 IEADGVTQ
+454 IETEGVTQ
-462 AAMDALLDNIDD
+462 AAMDALLDNIGDNW
-474 SLAQLKERGN
+474 AGLKERTAQ
-484 QAAGQAMEPLIDGL
+484 QAG
-498 NGGLK
+498 
-503 EVNRIIDEET
+503 
-513 DGTVTGILGRFQ
+513 
-525 EISDEADRQENEAI
+525 EATE
-539 NQWFG
+539 
-544 QWLDGLVQGTKE
+544 GLVQAANEFVKDVNEQTDRLGGDVLK
-556 KLQGT
+556 
-561 TQGAAEAMSAATAD
+561 GASQAAANLIEGKVEDIKDEGNRLMDATAD
-575 LIAELDAID
+575 LYAQLEALD
-584 ERITAAWRSGDD
+584 
-596 AEAMNLEGR
+596 
-605 KQELIEQINSMAT
+605 EQINNAWMSGDNVEALTLEAQKQQLIDEIAT
-618 DVSEEFSGMGTDAA
+618 VKQEVMDGFGEVGTEAA
-632 SALEDTSGD
+632 SSLEDKAED
-641 MRTAGETLTGE
+641 MRTAGETLTDE
-652 AVGAMTDAQ
+652 AVGAVTDAQ
-661 GDMRTE
+661 GDMQSAADS
-667 GETLGGEGVTG
+667 LGQSGVTG
-678 LEDGLSGMRD
+678 LEDALADMRG
-688 ASMSAVDGA
+688 ASEDAVDGA

-717 AYARGYKSALGIAS
+717 AYARGYKSALSIKS
-731 PSRVMREAAQ
+731 PSRVMREAAK

-750 FEQDRMRLYEAAA
+750 FEQDRARLYEAAA
-763 GLAQAVSDGYGDS
+763 GLAQAVSEGYGDS
-776 AALRAEAPQS
+776 AALRAEVPQG
-786 GAQAAGGADVETM
+786 GAQAAGGASVETI
-799 AQAMQK
+799 AQAMRQ

-816 SRFAVLIEPGVSRAT
+816 NRFAVLIEPGVSRAT
-831 QQRAMA
+831 QRRAMA

>member
-67 NEALGLMSEHLDRVE
+67 NEALGLMSEHLEKVE

-95 RTKINNMRVE
+95 RTKINNMRTE

-113 RQFEGSMDA
+113 RQFESSMDA
-122 AAQTGDDLKAGMDAG
+122 ASTAGDDLKAGMDAG

-214 VQLTQ
+214 VQLTEA
-219 SRLDVK
+219 RMGVK

-256 QVMPG
+256 QVMPRT
-261 AVAEVTNAAIFQ
+261 VAEVTNAAIFQ

-280 IIEQM
+280 ISEQM
-285 NRADA
+285 QRADA
-290 MVKTFGIDWMNAF
+290 MVKTFGVDWMDAF

-338 DDMFSTILSAVNN
+338 DDMFSTILAAVNN

-377 SLATLKALG
+377 SLETLKALG
-386 IEAKDIGV
+386 IEAKDIGI

-402 AAAAYQLVLERLLS
+402 AAAAYQLVLEQLLS
-416 VEDVTKR
+416 VEDVAKR

-428 ALFGEK
+428 ALFGDT

-454 IEADGVTQ
+454 IETEGVTQ
-462 AAMDALLDNIDD
+462 AAMDALLDNIGDNW
-474 SLAQLKERGN
+474 AGLKERTAQ
-484 QAAGQAMEPLIDGL
+484 QAG
-498 NGGLK
+498 
-503 EVNRIIDEET
+503 
-513 DGTVTGILGRFQ
+513 
-525 EISDEADRQENEAI
+525 EATE
-539 NQWFG
+539 
-544 QWLDGLVQGTKE
+544 GLVQAANDFVKDVNEQTDRLGGDVLK
-556 KLQGT
+556 
-561 TQGAAEAMSAATAD
+561 GASQAAANLIEGKVEDIKDEGNRLMDATAD
-575 LIAELDAID
+575 LYAQLEALD
-584 ERITAAWRSGDD
+584 
-596 AEAMNLEGR
+596 
-605 KQELIEQINSMAT
+605 EQINNAWMSGDNVEALTLEAQKQQLIDEIAT
-618 DVSEEFSGMGTDAA
+618 VKQEVMDGFGEVGTEAA
-632 SALEDTSGD
+632 SSLEDKAED
-641 MRTAGETLTGE
+641 MRTAGETLTDE
-652 AVGAMTDAQ
+652 AVGAVTDAQ
-661 GDMRTE
+661 GDMQSAADS
-667 GETLGGEGVTG
+667 LGQSGVTG
-678 LEDGLSGMRD
+678 LEDALADMRG
-688 ASMSAVDGA
+688 ASEDAVDGA

-717 AYARGYKSALGIAS
+717 AYARGYKSALSIKS
-731 PSRVMREAAQ
+731 PSRVMREAAK

-750 FEQDRMRLYEAAA
+750 FEQDRARLYEAAA
-763 GLAQAVSDGYGDS
+763 GLAQAVSEGYGDS
-776 AALRAEAPQS
+776 AALRAEVPQG

-799 AQAMQK
+799 AQAMRQ

-816 SRFAVLIEPGVSRAT
+816 NRFAVLIEPGVSRAT

>member
-8 KIVLEGEAEYKRAL
+8 KIVLEGEAEYKKAL
-22 ADINSRLRENK
+22 GDINSRLRENK

-57 DSLERTMASQ
+57 DSLERTMQTQ

-105 LAKTQTQM
+105 LSKTQTQM

-179 FDTLKDGLSQAV
+179 FDTLKDGLKQAV

-214 VQLTQ
+214 VQLTDA
-219 SRLDVK
+219 RMAVK
-225 DQVDRLWSGRM
+225 DQVDLRWSGRL

-261 AVAEVTNAAIFQ
+261 TVAEVTSAAIFQ

-280 IIEQM
+280 IAEQM
-285 NRADA
+285 QRADA
-290 MVKTFGIDWMNAF
+290 MVKTFGIDWMDAF

-338 DDMFSTILSAVNN
+338 DDMFATILGAVNN
-351 EELGKDSNL
+351 AELGKDSNL

-377 SLATLKALG
+377 SVKTLKALG

-402 AAAAYQLVLERLLS
+402 AAAAYQLVLERLMS
-416 VEDVTKR
+416 VEDVAKR

-454 IEADGVTQ
+454 IETEGVTQ
-462 AAMDALLDNIDD
+462 AAMDALLDNIGDNW
-474 SLAQLKERGN
+474 AGLKERASQQVGAATEGLVSDAN
-484 QAAGQAMEPLIDGL
+484 EFLKDVNDQTDKMGGDVLKGASQAAANLIDR
-498 NGGLK
+498 K
-503 EVNRIIDEET
+503 IEENKASM
-513 DGTVTGILGRFQ
+513 Q
-525 EISDEADRQENEAI
+525 S
-539 NQWFG
+539 
-544 QWLDGLVQGTKE
+544 
-556 KLQGT
+556 LQD
-561 TQGAAEAMSAATAD
+561 AMAAATAD
-575 LIAELDAID
+575 LYAQLEALDDQINAAWMNGDNAEALTLEGQKQQLID
-584 ERITAAWRSGDD
+584 EIAAV
-596 AEAMNLEGR
+596 
-605 KQELIEQINSMAT
+605 KQEVMDGFGDVGTEAAT
-618 DVSEEFSGMGTDAA
+618 SLGGKAE
-632 SALEDTSGD
+632 D

-652 AVGAMTDAQ
+652 AVGAVTDAQ
-661 GDMRTE
+661 TDMQTAS
-667 GETLGGEGVTG
+667 ETLGSSAVTG
-678 LEDGLSGMRD
+678 LTEELAGMTGASTD
-688 ASMSAVDGA
+688 AVNGA
-697 VAELY
+697 VAELF

-763 GLAQAVSDGYGDS
+763 GLAQAVSDGYDS

-831 QQRAMA
+831 AQRAVA
-837 TVRGQGA
+837 TIKGQGA

>member
-8 KIVLEGEAEYKRAL
+8 KIVLEGEAEYKKAL
-22 ADINSRLRENK
+22 GDINSRLRENK

-57 DSLERTMASQ
+57 DSLERTMQTQ

-105 LAKTQTQM
+105 LSKTQTQM

-179 FDTLKDGLSQAV
+179 FDTLKDGLKQAV

-261 AVAEVTNAAIFQ
+261 TVAEVTSAAIFQ

-280 IIEQM
+280 IAEQM
-285 NRADA
+285 QRADA
-290 MVKTFGIDWMNAF
+290 MVKTFGIDWMDAF

-338 DDMFSTILSAVNN
+338 DDMFATILGAVNN

-377 SLATLKALG
+377 SVKTLKALG

-402 AAAAYQLVLERLLS
+402 AAAAYQLVLERLMS
-416 VEDVTKR
+416 VEDVAKR
-423 NELGA
+423 NELGS

-441 DIASALLAGFGQT
+441 DIANALLAGFGQT
-454 IEADGVTQ
+454 IETEGVTQ
-462 AAMDALLDNIDD
+462 AAMDALLDNIGDNW
-474 SLAQLKERGN
+474 AGLKERASQQVGAATEGLVSDAN
-484 QAAGQAMEPLIDGL
+484 EFLKDVNDQTDKMGGDVLKGASQAAANLIDR
-498 NGGLK
+498 K
-503 EVNRIIDEET
+503 IEENKASM
-513 DGTVTGILGRFQ
+513 Q
-525 EISDEADRQENEAI
+525 S
-539 NQWFG
+539 
-544 QWLDGLVQGTKE
+544 
-556 KLQGT
+556 LQD
-561 TQGAAEAMSAATAD
+561 AMAAATAD
-575 LIAELDAID
+575 LYAQLEALDDQINAAWMNGDNAEALTLEGQKQQLID
-584 ERITAAWRSGDD
+584 EIAAV
-596 AEAMNLEGR
+596 
-605 KQELIEQINSMAT
+605 KQEVMDGFGDVGTEAAT
-618 DVSEEFSGMGTDAA
+618 SLGGKAE
-632 SALEDTSGD
+632 D

-652 AVGAMTDAQ
+652 AVGAVTDAQ
-661 GDMRTE
+661 TDMQTAS
-667 GETLGGEGVTG
+667 ETLGSSAVTG
-678 LEDGLSGMRD
+678 LTEELAGMTGASTD
-688 ASMSAVDGA
+688 AVNGA
-697 VAELY
+697 VAELF

-763 GLAQAVSDGYGDS
+763 GLAQAVSDGYDS

-831 QQRAMA
+831 AQRAVA
-837 TVRGQGA
+837 TIKGQGA

>member
-67 NEALGLMSEHLDRVE
+67 NEALGLMSEHLEKVE

-95 RTKINNMRVE
+95 RTKINNMRTE

-113 RQFEGSMDA
+113 RQFESSMDA
-122 AAQTGDDLKAGMDAG
+122 ASTAGDDLKAGMDAG

-214 VQLTQ
+214 VQLTEA
-219 SRLDVK
+219 RMGVK
-225 DQVDRLWSGRM
+225 DQVDLRWSGRL

-261 AVAEVTNAAIFQ
+261 TVAEVTNAAIFQ

-280 IIEQM
+280 ISEQM
-285 NRADA
+285 QRADA
-290 MVKTFGIDWMNAF
+290 MVKTFGVDWMDAF

-338 DDMFSTILSAVNN
+338 DDMFSTILAAVNN

-360 NKGMMELISTVT
+360 NKGMMALISTVT

-377 SLATLKALG
+377 SLETLKALG
-386 IEAKDIGV
+386 IEAKDIGI

-402 AAAAYQLVLERLLS
+402 AAAAYQLVLEQLLS
-416 VEDVTKR
+416 VEDVAKR

-428 ALFGEK
+428 ALFGDT

-454 IEADGVTQ
+454 IETEGVTQ
-462 AAMDALLDNIDD
+462 AAMDALLDNIGDNW
-474 SLAQLKERGN
+474 AGLKERTAQ
-484 QAAGQAMEPLIDGL
+484 QAG
-498 NGGLK
+498 
-503 EVNRIIDEET
+503 
-513 DGTVTGILGRFQ
+513 
-525 EISDEADRQENEAI
+525 EATE
-539 NQWFG
+539 
-544 QWLDGLVQGTKE
+544 GLVQAANDFVKDVNEQTDRLGGDVLK
-556 KLQGT
+556 
-561 TQGAAEAMSAATAD
+561 GASQAAANLIEGKVEDIKDEGNRLMDATAD
-575 LIAELDAID
+575 LYAQLEALD
-584 ERITAAWRSGDD
+584 
-596 AEAMNLEGR
+596 
-605 KQELIEQINSMAT
+605 EQINNAWMSGDNVEALTLEAQKQQLIDEIAT
-618 DVSEEFSGMGTDAA
+618 VKQEVMDGFGEVGTEAA
-632 SALEDTSGD
+632 SSLEGKVED
-641 MRTAGETLTGE
+641 MRTAGETLTDE
-652 AVGAMTDAQ
+652 AVGAVTDAQ
-661 GDMRTE
+661 GDMQSAADS
-667 GETLGGEGVTG
+667 LGQSGVTG
-678 LEDGLSGMRD
+678 LEDALADMRG
-688 ASMSAVDGA
+688 ASEDAVDGA

-717 AYARGYKSALGIAS
+717 AYARGYKSALSIKS
-731 PSRVMREAAQ
+731 PSRVMREAAK

-750 FEQDRMRLYEAAA
+750 FEQDRARLYEAAA
-763 GLAQAVSDGYGDS
+763 GLAQAVSEGYGDS
-776 AALRAEAPQS
+776 AALRAEVPQG
-786 GAQAAGGADVETM
+786 GAQAAGGASVETM
-799 AQAMQK
+799 AQAMRQ

-816 SRFAVLIEPGVSRAT
+816 NRFAVLIEPGVSRAT

>member
-105 LAKTQTQM
+105 LSKTQTQM

-172 FVIAGKA
+172 FAIGKEVLT
-179 FDTLKDGLSQAV
+179 TLSDGLK
-191 TWAIGE
+191 WAMGE
-197 GVDGLRER
+197 AIDGAREDAHAR
-205 GYMQSGTGD
+205 ALAGD
-214 VQLTQ
+214 DAL
-219 SRLDVK
+219 SERRAGIK
-225 DQVDRLWSGRM
+225 DKVDRQWAGRM
-236 DGMATAAA
+236 DGMTTVGYVAAVDTALGNAGITDDARVTKLTNWVITLNEAFQQDVQSTIDRATA
-244 VETVDTVMDNLS
+244 
-256 QVMPG
+256 
-261 AVAEVTNAAIFQ
+261 
-273 QERFGAS
+273 
-280 IIEQM
+280 
-285 NRADA
+285 
-290 MVKTFGIDWMNAF
+290 MVNTFGVSWEDAF
-303 DLMTLGFQNSHDGGE
+303 DLMTKGMRDMSDGGAQ
-318 MMLRMFDENAQVFRQ
+318 MLDAFQSYGPVYKQ
-333 MGYDA
+333 LGYDI
-338 DDMFSTILSAVNN
+338 DDMYSAIAEAANDKV
-351 EELGKDSNL
+351 LGKDSNL
-360 NKGMMELISTVT
+360 NKGVENLIKTLTSGSTESIKALKELGVYASDLPGKFQHGGDTAAKAMQVVLTSLQNVT
-372 DGSKE
+372 D
-377 SLATLKALG
+377 
-386 IEAKDIGV
+386 EAK
-394 KAQQGGET
+394 
-402 AAAAYQLVLERLLS
+402 
-416 VEDVTKR
+416 R
-423 NELGA
+423 NDLGK
-428 ALFGEK
+428 ALFGDK
-434 VWTATGG
+434 IW
-441 DIASALLAGFGQT
+441 
-454 IEADGVTQ
+454 
-462 AAMDALLDNIDD
+462 ID
-474 SLAQLKERGN
+474 S
-484 QAAGQAMEPLIDGL
+484 AGQIADVLLSGF
-498 NGGLK
+498 NQT
-503 EVNRIIDEET
+503 VNAS
-513 DGTVTGILGRFQ
+513 G
-525 EISDEADRQENEAI
+525 
-539 NQWFG
+539 
-544 QWLDGLVQGTKE
+544 
-556 KLQGT
+556 
-561 TQGAAEAMSAATAD
+561 ATAD
-575 LIAELDAID
+575 AMAAELDNLSDAWAQTA
-584 ERITAAWRSGDD
+584 ERGSQAVGKILDPMADKLTDVLQAGNQVYDALEEGAKQVEQEIENTRQSVGNSIEEMIAARDQAFRQGDIKLVED
-596 AEAMNLEGR
+596 LN
-605 KQELIEQINSMAT
+605 EQINQALEELPQEMADKYT
-618 DVSEEFSGMGTDAA
+618 QMGTDAA
-632 SALEDTSGD
+632 TALSDTAPD
-641 MRTAGETLTGE
+641 MRTSAETLTGE
-652 AVGAMTDAQ
+652 AVGAVTDAQ
-661 GDMRTE
+661 GDMKTA

-678 LEDGLSGMRD
+678 LDEGLSGMRD

-717 AYARGYKSALGIAS
+717 AYAQGYKSALGIAS

-776 AALRAEAPQS
+776 AALRAEAPQG

-816 SRFAVLIEPGVSRAT
+816 NRFAVLIEPGVSRAT
-831 QQRAMA
+831 AQRAVA
-837 TVRGQGA
+837 TIKGQGA